1 MRIYSQDYQEFF
13 LLIQR
18 QRYPLNVSIRFLTPL
33 IFSLE
38 NMSQINYMNSKKKI
52 IFLKNIAMKKI
63 LLSFILISSFSFSQ
77 VSNYQGFMDFSYNDD
92 SGKIF
97 LEIDNL
103 DSEFLYINSLSRGV
117 GNNDL
122 GLDRGQLGNSRI
134 VYFTKRGNKILLIQP
149 NLKYISNSSN
159 ELENKAVEEAFARSV
174 LFGFEIIEKSE
185 NSYKVDLTP
194 FLISDAHGV
203 SQRLRYSN
211 AGSYNLNKSMS
222 AIDLVRTKAFPE
234 NIEFDVLLT
243 FTGNPSGNLVRSVTP
258 TPSNLTVNQHH
269 SFVKLPDN
277 NYAKR
282 KFDPRSGS
290 NPFIVYDYSTPIDE
304 KLEQRYIVRHRLNKK
319 NPNDEISEPV
329 EPIIYYI
336 DNGTPEPV
344 KTALI
349 EGGNW
354 WNQAFESAGYKDA
367 FRIEVLPENAD
378 PMDVRYNL
386 IQWIHRSTRGWSYGA
401 SIVDPRTGE
410 IIKGQVSLG
419 SLRVRQDYMILS
431 GLVDNPNTI
440 ENKSLIKKVS
450 LDRIRQ
456 LSAHEIGHTLGFA
469 HNYISSANNRSSV
482 MDYPHPKIELLDGN
496 ISINNA
502 YSENIGD
509 WDKVSVKY
517 AYMDFSNSEN
527 EDVELNKI
535 IEDAVDN
542 GLYFLSDSDSRPV
555 GSANPYSHLWDNGE
569 LPYIELNKLLKV
581 RDLALKN
588 LDMDNI
594 EDGESY
600 DRIEDIL
607 VPIYML
613 HRYQIEAAAKAI
625 GGVDYLYYVKNKNN
639 DKVKFVDSKLQNESL
654 ESLLNV
660 LKPNNLVL
668 PENLIEILSP
678 RSFRNPRTRENF
690 VSNTGVTFDYI
701 NASSS
706 IINHTLTF
714 LLNPERL
721 NRINQQNMFGEN
733 ILKLDNYLL
742 RISKSIFNIKKMNMY
757 EDSINKNT
765 ASLYLD
771 HLFMAFNNNKTNDL
785 SKSVILS
792 SIMNTMNKLSTNMND
807 YNSFL
812 LNKIQGF
819 IDNPSKYKSVN
830 KTKIPDGSPIGNFSC
845 DY

>member
-1 MRIYSQDYQEFF
+1 
-13 LLIQR
+13 
-18 QRYPLNVSIRFLTPL
+18 
-33 IFSLE
+33 
-38 NMSQINYMNSKKKI
+38 
-52 IFLKNIAMKKI
+52 MKKF
-63 LLSFILISSFSFSQ
+63 LLSFILISNFSFSQ
-77 VSNYQGFMDFSYNDD
+77 ETDYQGFMDFSYNDD
-92 SGKIF
+92 SGKII

-103 DSEFLYINSLSRGV
+103 DNEFLYINSLSRGV

-149 NLKYISNSSN
+149 NLRYISNSSN

-174 LFGFEIIEKSE
+174 LFGFEIVEKSTD
-185 NSYKVDLTP
+185 SYKIDLTP
-194 FLISDAHGV
+194 FLLNDAHGV
-203 SQRLRYSN
+203 SQRLRFSN
-211 AGSYNLNKSMS
+211 SGSYSLNKSMS
-222 AIDLVRTKAFPE
+222 AVDLERTKAFPN

-243 FTGNPSGNLVRSVTP
+243 FTGNPSGSLVRSVTP
-258 TPSNLTVNQHH
+258 TASNLTVNQHH
-269 SFVKLPDN
+269 SFVKLPDD
-277 NYAKR
+277 NYNKR

-304 KLEQRYIVRHRLNKK
+304 KLEQRFIVRHRLNKK
-319 NPNDEISEPV
+319 NPNDEMSEPV

-354 WNQAFESAGYKDA
+354 WNQAFESAGYKNA
-367 FRIEVLPENAD
+367 FRIEVLPEDAD

-431 GLVDNPNTI
+431 GLVDNPNDI
-440 ENKSLIKKVS
+440 QNKSLIKKTS

-482 MDYPHPKIELLDGN
+482 MDYPHPKIDLVDGK
-496 ISINNA
+496 ISIADA

-509 WDKVSVKY
+509 WDKVSVEY
-517 AYMDFSNSEN
+517 AYRDFPNTKNEN
-527 EDVELNKI
+527 NELDKI
-535 IEDAVDN
+535 INEAQKN
-542 GLYFLSDSDSRPV
+542 SLYFLSDSDSRPV
-555 GSANPYSHLWDNGE
+555 GSANPFSHLWDNGE
-569 LPYIELNKLLKV
+569 LPYKELNKLLKV

-588 LDMDNI
+588 IDLDNLV
-594 EDGESY
+594 DGEPY

-625 GGVDYLYYVKNKNN
+625 GGVDYLYFVKNNNN
-639 DKVKFVDSKLQNESL
+639 DKVKFVDSKLQRKSL
-654 ESLLNV
+654 ESLLSV
-660 LKPNNLVL
+660 LKPKNLVL
-668 PENLIEILSP
+668 PNNLIDILSP

-690 VSNTGVTFDYI
+690 VSNTGVAFDYI
-701 NASSS
+701 NTSSS
-706 IINHTLTF
+706 LINHTLTF
-714 LLNPERL
+714 LLNPERI
-721 NRINQQNMFGEN
+721 NRINQQNIFGDN
-733 ILKLDNYLL
+733 ILTLENYLAE
-742 RISKSIFNIKKMNMY
+742 ISKSIFDNKKLNTY
-757 EDSINKNT
+757 EESVNKNT
-765 ASLYLD
+765 SSLYLD
-771 HLFMAFNNNKTNDL
+771 HLFMAFNNSRTNDL
-785 SKSVILS
+785 SKSIILA
-792 SIMNTMNKLSTNMND
+792 SIMDTMNNLSTNPNN
-807 YNSFL
+807 YNRFL
-812 LNKIQGF
+812 INKIDGF
-819 IDNPSKYKSVN
+819 LSNPDQYKPIE

>member
-1 MRIYSQDYQEFF
+1 
-13 LLIQR
+13 
-18 QRYPLNVSIRFLTPL
+18 
-33 IFSLE
+33 
-38 NMSQINYMNSKKKI
+38 
-52 IFLKNIAMKKI
+52 MKKL
-63 LLSFILISSFSFSQ
+63 LLSIILVSSFSFSQ
-77 VSNYQGFMDFSYNDD
+77 ETDYEGFMNFSYNDD
-92 SGKIF
+92 SGKII
-97 LEIDNL
+97 LEIKNL
-103 DSEFLYINSLSRGV
+103 DSEFMYINSLSRGV

-122 GLDRGQLGNSRI
+122 GLDRGQLGNSRV

-149 NLKYISNSSN
+149 NLRYVSNSSN
-159 ELENKAVEEAFARSV
+159 YLENKAVEEAFARSV
-174 LFGFEIIEKSE
+174 LFGFDIIEKS
-185 NSYKVDLTP
+185 NDSYKIDITS

-203 SQRLRYSN
+203 SQRLKYSN
-211 AGSYNLNKSMS
+211 SGSYTLNKSMS
-222 AIDLVRTKAFPE
+222 AIDLDRTKAFPK

-258 TPSNLTVNQHH
+258 TASNLTVNQHH
-269 SFVKLPDN
+269 SFVELPDN
-277 NYAKR
+277 NYKKR

-304 KLEQRYIVRHRLNKK
+304 KLEQRFIVRHRLNKK
-319 NPNDEISEPV
+319 YPKQEISEPLD
-329 EPIIYYI
+329 PIVYYI

-367 FRIEVLPENAD
+367 FRIEVLPEDAD

-431 GLVDNPNTI
+431 GLIDNPNDI
-440 ENKSLIKKVS
+440 ENKALIKETS

-482 MDYPHPKIELLDGN
+482 MDYPHPKIDIIDGDIN
-496 ISINNA
+496 IDNA
-502 YSENIGD
+502 YSKNIGD
-509 WDKVSVKY
+509 WDKVTVRY
-517 AYMDFSNSEN
+517 AYTDFQEN
-527 EDVELNKI
+527 ENEEIKLNQI
-535 IEDAVDN
+535 IDEAVN
-542 GLYFLSDSDSRPV
+542 KGLYFLSDSDSRPV
-555 GSANPYSHLWDNGE
+555 GSANPFSHLWDNGE
-569 LPYIELNKLLKV
+569 FPYKELNKLLEV

-588 LDMDNI
+588 IDLENLI
-594 EDGESY
+594 DGEPY

-613 HRYQIEAAAKAI
+613 HRYQIESTAKAI
-625 GGVDYLYYVKNKNN
+625 GGVDYLYFVKNLNN
-639 DKVKFVDSKLQNESL
+639 DKVKFVNSKLQKESL

-660 LKPNNLVL
+660 LNPKNLVL
-668 PENLIEILSP
+668 PDNLIEILSP

-690 VSNTGVTFDYI
+690 ESNTGVTFDYI

-706 IINHTLTF
+706 VINHTLTF
-714 LLNPERL
+714 LINPERI
-721 NRINQQNMFGEN
+721 NRIYQQNMFGEN
-733 ILKLDNYLL
+733 ILKLEDYLSI
-742 RISKSIFNIKKMNMY
+742 ISNSIFSNKKMSLY
-757 EDSINKNT
+757 ESSINNNT
-765 ASLYLD
+765 SSLFLD
-771 HLFMAFNNNKTNDL
+771 HLFLAFNNSKTNDL
-785 SKSVILS
+785 SKSLILS
-792 SIMNTMNKLSTNMND
+792 SIVNTKEKLSSDLNN
-807 YNSFL
+807 YKSFL
-812 LNKIQGF
+812 VNKINGF
-819 IDNPSKYKSVN
+819 LDNPDKYKPIE

>member
-1 MRIYSQDYQEFF
+1 
-13 LLIQR
+13 
-18 QRYPLNVSIRFLTPL
+18 
-33 IFSLE
+33 
-38 NMSQINYMNSKKKI
+38 
-52 IFLKNIAMKKI
+52 MKKF
-63 LLSFILISSFSFSQ
+63 LLSFILISNFSFSQ
-77 VSNYQGFMDFSYNDD
+77 ETDYQGFMDFSYNDD
-92 SGKIF
+92 SGKII

-103 DSEFLYINSLSRGV
+103 DNEFLYINSLSRGV

-149 NLKYISNSSN
+149 NLRYISNSSN

-174 LFGFEIIEKSE
+174 LFGFEIVEKSTD
-185 NSYKVDLTP
+185 SYKIDLTP
-194 FLISDAHGV
+194 FLLNDAHGV
-203 SQRLRYSN
+203 SQRLRFSN
-211 AGSYNLNKSMS
+211 SGSYSLNKSMS
-222 AIDLVRTKAFPE
+222 AVDLERTKAFPN

-243 FTGNPSGNLVRSVTP
+243 FTGNPSGSLVRSVTP
-258 TPSNLTVNQHH
+258 TASNLTVNQHH
-269 SFVKLPDN
+269 SFVKLPDD
-277 NYAKR
+277 NYNKR

-304 KLEQRYIVRHRLNKK
+304 KLEQRFIVRHRLNKK
-319 NPNDEISEPV
+319 NPNDEMSEPV

-354 WNQAFESAGYKDA
+354 WNQAFESAGYKNA
-367 FRIEVLPENAD
+367 FRIEVLPEDAD

-431 GLVDNPNTI
+431 GLVDNPNDI
-440 ENKSLIKKVS
+440 QNKSLIKKTS

-482 MDYPHPKIELLDGN
+482 MDYPHPKIDLVDGK
-496 ISINNA
+496 ISIADA

-509 WDKVSVKY
+509 WDKVSVEY
-517 AYMDFSNSEN
+517 AYRDFPNTKNEN
-527 EDVELNKI
+527 NELDKI
-535 IEDAVDN
+535 INEAQKN
-542 GLYFLSDSDSRPV
+542 SLYFLSDSDSRPV
-555 GSANPYSHLWDNGE
+555 GSANPFSHLWDNGE
-569 LPYIELNKLLKV
+569 LPYKELNKLLKV

-588 LDMDNI
+588 IDLDNLV
-594 EDGESY
+594 DGEPY

-625 GGVDYLYYVKNKNN
+625 GGVDYLYFVKNNNN
-639 DKVKFVDSKLQNESL
+639 DKVKFVDSKLQRKSL
-654 ESLLNV
+654 ESLLSV
-660 LKPNNLVL
+660 LKPKNLVL
-668 PENLIEILSP
+668 PNNLFDILSP

-690 VSNTGVTFDYI
+690 VSNTGVAFDYI
-701 NASSS
+701 NTSSS
-706 IINHTLTF
+706 LINHTLTF
-714 LLNPERL
+714 LLNPERI
-721 NRINQQNMFGEN
+721 NRINQQNIFGDN
-733 ILKLDNYLL
+733 ILTLENYLAE
-742 RISKSIFNIKKMNMY
+742 ISKSIFDNKKLNTY
-757 EDSINKNT
+757 EESVNKNT
-765 ASLYLD
+765 SSLYLD
-771 HLFMAFNNNKTNDL
+771 HLFMAFNNSRTNDL
-785 SKSVILS
+785 SKSIILA
-792 SIMNTMNKLSTNMND
+792 SIMDTMNNLSTNPNN
-807 YNSFL
+807 YNRFL
-812 LNKIQGF
+812 INKIDGF
-819 IDNPSKYKSVN
+819 LNNPDQYKPIE

>member
-1 MRIYSQDYQEFF
+1 
-13 LLIQR
+13 
-18 QRYPLNVSIRFLTPL
+18 
-33 IFSLE
+33 
-38 NMSQINYMNSKKKI
+38 
-52 IFLKNIAMKKI
+52 MKKL
-63 LLSFILISSFSFSQ
+63 LLSIILVSSFSFSQ
-77 VSNYQGFMDFSYNDD
+77 ETDYEGFMNFSYNDD
-92 SGKIF
+92 SGKII
-97 LEIDNL
+97 LEIKNL
-103 DSEFLYINSLSRGV
+103 DSEFMYINSLSRGV

-122 GLDRGQLGNSRI
+122 GLDRGQLGNSRV

-149 NLKYISNSSN
+149 NLRYVSNSSN
-159 ELENKAVEEAFARSV
+159 YLENKAVEEAFARSV
-174 LFGFEIIEKSE
+174 LFGFDIIEKS
-185 NSYKVDLTP
+185 NDSYKIDITS

-203 SQRLRYSN
+203 SQRLKYSN
-211 AGSYNLNKSMS
+211 SGSYTLNKSMS
-222 AIDLVRTKAFPE
+222 AIDLDRTKAFPK

-258 TPSNLTVNQHH
+258 TASNLTVNQHH
-269 SFVKLPDN
+269 SFVELPDN
-277 NYAKR
+277 NYKKR

-304 KLEQRYIVRHRLNKK
+304 KLEQRFIVRHRLNKK
-319 NPNDEISEPV
+319 YPKQEISEPLD
-329 EPIIYYI
+329 PIVYYI

-367 FRIEVLPENAD
+367 FRIEVLPEDAD

-431 GLVDNPNTI
+431 GLIDNPNDI
-440 ENKSLIKKVS
+440 ENKALIKETS

-482 MDYPHPKIELLDGN
+482 MDYPHPKIDIIDGDIN
-496 ISINNA
+496 IDNA
-502 YSENIGD
+502 YSKNIGD
-509 WDKVSVKY
+509 WDKVTVRY
-517 AYMDFSNSEN
+517 AYTDFQEN
-527 EDVELNKI
+527 ENEEIKLNQI
-535 IEDAVDN
+535 IEEAVN
-542 GLYFLSDSDSRPV
+542 KGLYFLSDSDSRPV
-555 GSANPYSHLWDNGE
+555 GSANPFSHLWDNGE
-569 LPYIELNKLLKV
+569 FPYKELNKLLEV

-588 LDMDNI
+588 IDLENLI
-594 EDGESY
+594 DGEPY

-613 HRYQIEAAAKAI
+613 HRYQIESTAKAI
-625 GGVDYLYYVKNKNN
+625 GGVDYLYFVKNLNN
-639 DKVKFVDSKLQNESL
+639 DKVKFVNSKLQKESL

-660 LKPNNLVL
+660 LNPKNLVL
-668 PENLIEILSP
+668 PDNLIEILSP

-690 VSNTGVTFDYI
+690 ESNTGVTFDYI

-706 IINHTLTF
+706 VINHTLTF
-714 LLNPERL
+714 LINPERI
-721 NRINQQNMFGEN
+721 NRIYQQNMFGEN
-733 ILKLDNYLL
+733 ILKLEDYLSI
-742 RISKSIFNIKKMNMY
+742 ISNSIFSNKKMSLY
-757 EDSINKNT
+757 ESSINNNT
-765 ASLYLD
+765 SSLFLD
-771 HLFMAFNNNKTNDL
+771 HLFLAFNNSKTNDL
-785 SKSVILS
+785 SKSLILS
-792 SIMNTMNKLSTNMND
+792 SILNTKETLSSNLND
-807 YNSFL
+807 YNAFL
-812 LNKIQGF
+812 VNKINGF
-819 IDNPSKYKSVN
+819 LNNPDKYKPIE
-830 KTKIPDGSPIGNFSC
+830 KTKIPDGSPIGDFSC

>member
-1 MRIYSQDYQEFF
+1 
-13 LLIQR
+13 
-18 QRYPLNVSIRFLTPL
+18 
-33 IFSLE
+33 
-38 NMSQINYMNSKKKI
+38 
-52 IFLKNIAMKKI
+52 MKKF
-63 LLSFILISSFSFSQ
+63 LLSFVLLSNFSFSQ
-77 VSNYQGFMDFSYNDD
+77 ETNYQGFMDFSYNDD
-92 SGKIF
+92 SGKII

-103 DSEFLYINSLSRGV
+103 DNEFLYINSLSRGV

-174 LFGFEIIEKSE
+174 LFGFEIVEKSTD
-185 NSYKVDLTP
+185 SYKIDLTP
-194 FLISDAHGV
+194 FLLNDAHGV
-203 SQRLRYSN
+203 SQRLRFSN
-211 AGSYNLNKSMS
+211 SGSYSLNKSMS
-222 AIDLVRTKAFPE
+222 AVDLERTKAFPD

-243 FTGNPSGNLVRSVTP
+243 FTGNPSGSLVRSVTP
-258 TPSNLTVNQHH
+258 TASNLTVNQHH
-269 SFVKLPDN
+269 SFVKLPDD
-277 NYAKR
+277 NYNKR

-290 NPFIVYDYSTPIDE
+290 NPFIVYDYSSPIDE
-304 KLEQRYIVRHRLNKK
+304 KLEQRFIVRHRLNKK
-319 NPNDEISEPV
+319 NPNDEMSEPV
-329 EPIIYYI
+329 DPIIYYI

-354 WNQAFESAGYKDA
+354 WNQAFESAGYKNA
-367 FRIEVLPENAD
+367 FRIEVLPEDAD

-431 GLVDNPNTI
+431 GLVDNPNDI
-440 ENKSLIKKVS
+440 QNKSLIKKTS

-469 HNYISSANNRSSV
+469 HNYISSANDRSSV
-482 MDYPHPKIELLDGN
+482 MDYPHPKIDLVDGK
-496 ISINNA
+496 ISIADA

-509 WDKVSVKY
+509 WDKVSVEY
-517 AYMDFSNSEN
+517 AYRDFPNTKNEN
-527 EDVELNKI
+527 NELDKI
-535 IEDAVDN
+535 INEAQKN
-542 GLYFLSDSDSRPV
+542 SLYFLSDSDSRPV
-555 GSANPYSHLWDNGE
+555 GSANPFSHLWDNGE
-569 LPYIELNKLLKV
+569 LPYKELNKLLKV

-588 LDMDNI
+588 IDLDNLI
-594 EDGESY
+594 DGEPY

-625 GGVDYLYYVKNKNN
+625 GGVDYLYFVKNNNN
-639 DKVKFVDSKLQNESL
+639 DKVKFVDSKLQKKSL

-660 LKPNNLVL
+660 LKPENLVL
-668 PENLIEILSP
+668 PNNLIDILSP

-701 NASSS
+701 NTSSS
-706 IINHTLTF
+706 LINHTFTF
-714 LLNPERL
+714 LLNPERI
-721 NRINQQNMFGEN
+721 NRINQQNIFGDD
-733 ILKLDNYLL
+733 ILTLENYLAE
-742 RISKSIFNIKKMNMY
+742 ISKSIFDNKKLNTY
-757 EDSINKNT
+757 EESVNKNT
-765 ASLYLD
+765 SSLYLD
-771 HLFMAFNNNKTNDL
+771 HLFMAFNNSRTNDL
-785 SKSVILS
+785 SKSIILA
-792 SIMNTMNKLSTNMND
+792 SIMDTMNNLSTNPNN
-807 YNSFL
+807 YNRFL
-812 LNKIQGF
+812 INKINGF
-819 IDNPSKYKSVN
+819 LSNPDQYKPIV

>member
-1 MRIYSQDYQEFF
+1 
-13 LLIQR
+13 
-18 QRYPLNVSIRFLTPL
+18 
-33 IFSLE
+33 
-38 NMSQINYMNSKKKI
+38 
-52 IFLKNIAMKKI
+52 MKKF

-77 VSNYQGFMDFSYNDD
+77 KTDYQGFMDFSYNDD
-92 SGKIF
+92 SGKII

-103 DSEFLYINSLSRGV
+103 DNEFLYINSLSRGV

-174 LFGFEIIEKSE
+174 LFGFEIVEKSTD
-185 NSYKVDLTP
+185 SYKIDLTP
-194 FLISDAHGV
+194 FLLNDAHGV
-203 SQRLRYSN
+203 SQRLRFSN
-211 AGSYNLNKSMS
+211 SGSYSLNKSMS
-222 AIDLVRTKAFPE
+222 AVDLKRTKAFPD

-243 FTGNPSGNLVRSVTP
+243 FTGNPSGSLVRSVTP

-269 SFVKLPDN
+269 SFVKLPDD
-277 NYAKR
+277 NYNKR

-290 NPFIVYDYSTPIDE
+290 NPFIVYDYSSPIDE
-304 KLEQRYIVRHRLNKK
+304 KLEQRFIVRHRLNKK
-319 NPNDEISEPV
+319 NPNDEMSEPV

-354 WNQAFESAGYKDA
+354 WNQAFESAGYKNA
-367 FRIEVLPENAD
+367 FRIEVLPEDAD

-431 GLVDNPNTI
+431 GLVDNPNDI
-440 ENKSLIKKVS
+440 QNKSLIKKTS

-469 HNYISSANNRSSV
+469 HNYISSANDRSSV
-482 MDYPHPKIELLDGN
+482 MDYPHPKIDLVDGK
-496 ISINNA
+496 ISISDA

-509 WDKVSVKY
+509 WDKVSVEY
-517 AYMDFSNSEN
+517 AYRDFPNTKNEN
-527 EDVELNKI
+527 NELDKI
-535 IEDAVDN
+535 INDAQKN

-555 GSANPYSHLWDNGE
+555 GSANPFSHLWDNGE
-569 LPYIELNKLLKV
+569 LPFKELNKLLKV

-588 LDMDNI
+588 IDLDNLI
-594 EDGESY
+594 DGEPY

-625 GGVDYLYYVKNKNN
+625 GGVDYLYFVKNNNN
-639 DKVKFVDSKLQNESL
+639 DKVKFVDSKLQKKSL

-660 LKPNNLVL
+660 LKPENLVL
-668 PENLIEILSP
+668 PNNLIDILSP

-701 NASSS
+701 NISSS
-706 IINHTLTF
+706 LINHTFTF
-714 LLNPERL
+714 LLNPERI
-721 NRINQQNMFGEN
+721 NRINQQNIFGDD
-733 ILKLDNYLL
+733 ILTLENYLVE
-742 RISKSIFNIKKMNMY
+742 ITKSIFDNKKLNTY
-757 EDSINKNT
+757 EESVNKNT
-765 ASLYLD
+765 SSLYLD
-771 HLFMAFNNNKTNDL
+771 HLFMAFNNSSTNDL
-785 SKSVILS
+785 SKSIILA
-792 SIMNTMNKLSTNMND
+792 SIMDTMKNLSTNPNN
-807 YNSFL
+807 YNRFL
-812 LNKIQGF
+812 INKINGF
-819 IDNPSKYKSVN
+819 LSNPDQYKPIV

>member
-1 MRIYSQDYQEFF
+1 
-13 LLIQR
+13 
-18 QRYPLNVSIRFLTPL
+18 
-33 IFSLE
+33 
-38 NMSQINYMNSKKKI
+38 
-52 IFLKNIAMKKI
+52 MKKL
-63 LLSFILISSFSFSQ
+63 LLSIILVSSFSFSQ
-77 VSNYQGFMDFSYNDD
+77 ETDYEGFMNFSYNDD
-92 SGKIF
+92 SGKII
-97 LEIDNL
+97 LEIKNL
-103 DSEFLYINSLSRGV
+103 DSEFMYINSLSRGV

-122 GLDRGQLGNSRI
+122 GLDRGQLGNSRV

-149 NLKYISNSSN
+149 NLRYVSNSSN
-159 ELENKAVEEAFARSV
+159 YLENKAVEEAFARSV
-174 LFGFEIIEKSE
+174 LFGFDIIEKS
-185 NSYKVDLTP
+185 NDSYKIDITS

-203 SQRLRYSN
+203 SQRLKYSN
-211 AGSYNLNKSMS
+211 SGSYTLNKSMS
-222 AIDLVRTKAFPE
+222 AIDLDRTKAFPK

-243 FTGNPSGNLVRSVTP
+243 FTGIPSGNLVRSVTP
-258 TPSNLTVNQHH
+258 TASNLTVNQHH
-269 SFVKLPDN
+269 SFVELPDN
-277 NYAKR
+277 NYKKR

-304 KLEQRYIVRHRLNKK
+304 KLEQRFIVRHRLNKK
-319 NPNDEISEPV
+319 FPKQEISEPV
-329 EPIIYYI
+329 DPIVYYI

-367 FRIEVLPENAD
+367 FRIEVLPEDAD

-431 GLVDNPNTI
+431 GLIDNPNDI
-440 ENKSLIKKVS
+440 ENKALIKETS

-482 MDYPHPKIELLDGN
+482 MDYPHPKIDIIDGDIN
-496 ISINNA
+496 IDNA
-502 YSENIGD
+502 YSKNIGD
-509 WDKVSVKY
+509 WDKVTVRY
-517 AYMDFSNSEN
+517 AYTDFQEN
-527 EDVELNKI
+527 ENEEIKLNQI
-535 IEDAVDN
+535 IEEAVN
-542 GLYFLSDSDSRPV
+542 KGLYFLSDSDSRPV
-555 GSANPYSHLWDNGE
+555 GSANPFSHLWDNGE
-569 LPYIELNKLLKV
+569 FPYKELNKLLKV

-588 LDMDNI
+588 IDLENLI
-594 EDGESY
+594 DGEPY

-613 HRYQIEAAAKAI
+613 HRYQIESTAKAI
-625 GGVDYLYYVKNKNN
+625 GGVDYLYFVKNLNN
-639 DKVKFVDSKLQNESL
+639 DKVKFVNSKLQKESL

-660 LKPNNLVL
+660 LNPKNLVL
-668 PENLIEILSP
+668 PDNLIEILSP

-690 VSNTGVTFDYI
+690 ESNTGVTFDYI

-706 IINHTLTF
+706 VINHTLTF
-714 LLNPERL
+714 LINPERI
-721 NRINQQNMFGEN
+721 NRIYQQNMFGEN
-733 ILKLDNYLL
+733 ILKLEDYLTI
-742 RISKSIFNIKKMNMY
+742 ISNSIFSNKKMSLY
-757 EDSINKNT
+757 ESSINNNT
-765 ASLYLD
+765 SSLFLD
-771 HLFMAFNNNKTNDL
+771 HLFLAFNNSKTNDL
-785 SKSVILS
+785 SKSLILS
-792 SIMNTMNKLSTNMND
+792 SILNTKEKLSSDLNN
-807 YNSFL
+807 YNAFL
-812 LNKIQGF
+812 VNKINGF
-819 IDNPSKYKSVN
+819 LDNPDKYKPIE

>member
-1 MRIYSQDYQEFF
+1 
-13 LLIQR
+13 
-18 QRYPLNVSIRFLTPL
+18 
-33 IFSLE
+33 
-38 NMSQINYMNSKKKI
+38 
-52 IFLKNIAMKKI
+52 MKKF
-63 LLSFILISSFSFSQ
+63 LLSFILISNFSFSQ
-77 VSNYQGFMDFSYNDD
+77 ETDYQGFMDFSYNDD
-92 SGKIF
+92 SGKII

-103 DSEFLYINSLSRGV
+103 DNEFLYINSLSRGV

-149 NLKYISNSSN
+149 NLRYISNSSN

-174 LFGFEIIEKSE
+174 LFGFDIVEKSTD
-185 NSYKVDLTP
+185 SYKIDLTP
-194 FLISDAHGV
+194 FLLNDAHGV
-203 SQRLRYSN
+203 SQRLRFSN
-211 AGSYNLNKSMS
+211 SGSYSLNKSMS
-222 AIDLVRTKAFPE
+222 AVDLERTKAFPD

-243 FTGNPSGNLVRSVTP
+243 FTGNPSGSLVRSVTP
-258 TPSNLTVNQHH
+258 TASNLTVNQHH
-269 SFVKLPDN
+269 SFVKLPDD
-277 NYAKR
+277 NYNKR

-304 KLEQRYIVRHRLNKK
+304 KLEQRFIVRHRLNKK
-319 NPNDEISEPV
+319 YPNDEMSEPV

-354 WNQAFESAGYKDA
+354 WNQAFESAGYKNA
-367 FRIEVLPENAD
+367 FRIEVLPEDAD

-431 GLVDNPNTI
+431 GLVDNPNDI
-440 ENKSLIKKVS
+440 QNKSLIKKTS

-469 HNYISSANNRSSV
+469 HNYISSANDRSSV
-482 MDYPHPKIELLDGN
+482 MDYPHPKIDLVDGK
-496 ISINNA
+496 ISIADA
-502 YSENIGD
+502 YAENIGD
-509 WDKVSVKY
+509 WDKVSVEY
-517 AYMDFSNSEN
+517 AYSDFPKTKNEN
-527 EDVELNKI
+527 NELDKI
-535 IEDAVDN
+535 INEAQKN

-555 GSANPYSHLWDNGE
+555 GSANPFSHLWDNGE
-569 LPYIELNKLLKV
+569 LPYKELNKLLKV

-588 LDMDNI
+588 IDLDNLI
-594 EDGESY
+594 DGEPY

-625 GGVDYLYYVKNKNN
+625 GGVDYLYFVKNNNN
-639 DKVKFVDSKLQNESL
+639 DKVKFVDSKLQRKSL
-654 ESLLNV
+654 ESLLSV
-660 LKPNNLVL
+660 LKPKNLVL
-668 PENLIEILSP
+668 PNNLFDILSP

-690 VSNTGVTFDYI
+690 VSNTGVAFDYI
-701 NASSS
+701 NTSSS
-706 IINHTLTF
+706 LINHTLTF
-714 LLNPERL
+714 LLNPERI
-721 NRINQQNMFGEN
+721 NRINQQNIFGDD
-733 ILKLDNYLL
+733 ILTLENYLAE
-742 RISKSIFNIKKMNMY
+742 ISKSIFDNKKLNTY
-757 EDSINKNT
+757 EESVNKNT
-765 ASLYLD
+765 SSLYLD
-771 HLFMAFNNNKTNDL
+771 HLFMAFNNSRTNDL
-785 SKSVILS
+785 SKSIILA
-792 SIMNTMNKLSTNMND
+792 SIMDTMNNLSTNPNN
-807 YNSFL
+807 YNRFL
-812 LNKIQGF
+812 INKIDGF
-819 IDNPSKYKSVN
+819 LSNPDQYKPIE

>member
-1 MRIYSQDYQEFF
+1 
-13 LLIQR
+13 
-18 QRYPLNVSIRFLTPL
+18 
-33 IFSLE
+33 
-38 NMSQINYMNSKKKI
+38 
-52 IFLKNIAMKKI
+52 MKKF

-77 VSNYQGFMDFSYNDD
+77 KTDYQGFMDFSYNDD
-92 SGKIF
+92 SGKII

-103 DSEFLYINSLSRGV
+103 DNEFLYINSLSRGV

-174 LFGFEIIEKSE
+174 LFGFEIVEKSTD
-185 NSYKVDLTP
+185 SYKIDLTP
-194 FLISDAHGV
+194 FLLNDAHGV
-203 SQRLRYSN
+203 SQRLRFSN
-211 AGSYNLNKSMS
+211 SGSYSLNKSMS
-222 AIDLVRTKAFPE
+222 AVDLKRTKAFPD

-243 FTGNPSGNLVRSVTP
+243 FTGNPSGSLVRSVTP

-269 SFVKLPDN
+269 SFVKLPDD
-277 NYAKR
+277 NYNKR

-290 NPFIVYDYSTPIDE
+290 NPFIVYDYSSPIDE
-304 KLEQRYIVRHRLNKK
+304 KLEQRFIVRHRLNKK
-319 NPNDEISEPV
+319 NPNDEMSEPV

-354 WNQAFESAGYKDA
+354 WNQAFESAGYKNA
-367 FRIEVLPENAD
+367 FRIEVLPEDAD

-431 GLVDNPNTI
+431 GLVDNPNDI
-440 ENKSLIKKVS
+440 QNKSLIKKTS

-469 HNYISSANNRSSV
+469 HNYISSANDRSSV
-482 MDYPHPKIELLDGN
+482 MDYPHPKIDLVDGK
-496 ISINNA
+496 ISISDA

-509 WDKVSVKY
+509 WDKVSVEY
-517 AYMDFSNSEN
+517 AYRDFPNTKNEN
-527 EDVELNKI
+527 NELDKI
-535 IEDAVDN
+535 INDAQKN

-555 GSANPYSHLWDNGE
+555 GSANPFSHLWDNGE
-569 LPYIELNKLLKV
+569 LPFKELNKLLKV

-588 LDMDNI
+588 IDLDNLI
-594 EDGESY
+594 DGEPY

-625 GGVDYLYYVKNKNN
+625 GGVDYLYFVKNNNN
-639 DKVKFVDSKLQNESL
+639 DKVKFVDSKLQKKSL

-660 LKPNNLVL
+660 LKPVNLVL
-668 PENLIEILSP
+668 PNNLIDILSP

-701 NASSS
+701 NISSS
-706 IINHTLTF
+706 LINHTFTF
-714 LLNPERL
+714 LLNPERI
-721 NRINQQNMFGEN
+721 NRINQQNIFGDD
-733 ILKLDNYLL
+733 ILTLENYLVE
-742 RISKSIFNIKKMNMY
+742 ITKSIFDNKKLNTY
-757 EDSINKNT
+757 EESVNKNT
-765 ASLYLD
+765 SSLYLD
-771 HLFMAFNNNKTNDL
+771 HLFMAFNNSSTNDL
-785 SKSVILS
+785 SKSIILA
-792 SIMNTMNKLSTNMND
+792 SIMDTMKNLSTNPNN
-807 YNSFL
+807 YNRFL
-812 LNKIQGF
+812 INKINGF
-819 IDNPSKYKSVN
+819 LSNPDQYKPIV

>member
-1 MRIYSQDYQEFF
+1 
-13 LLIQR
+13 
-18 QRYPLNVSIRFLTPL
+18 
-33 IFSLE
+33 
-38 NMSQINYMNSKKKI
+38 MN
-52 IFLKNIAMKKI
+52 
-63 LLSFILISSFSFSQ
+63 
-77 VSNYQGFMDFSYNDD
+77 FSYNND
-92 SGKIF
+92 SGKII
-97 LEIDNL
+97 LEINKL
-103 DSEFLYINSLSRGV
+103 DSEFMYINSLSRGV

-122 GLDRGQLGNSRI
+122 GLDRGQLGDSRV

-149 NLKYISNSSN
+149 NLRYVSNSSN
-159 ELENKAVEEAFARSV
+159 YLENKAVKEAFARSV
-174 LFGFEIIEKSE
+174 LFGFDIIEKTKD
-185 NSYKVDLTP
+185 SYKIDITS
-194 FLISDAHGV
+194 FLIRDAHGV

-211 AGSYNLNKSMS
+211 SGSYTLNKSMS
-222 AIDLVRTKAFPE
+222 AIDLDRTKAFPK

-258 TPSNLTVNQHH
+258 TASNLTVNQHH
-269 SFVKLPDN
+269 SFVELPDN
-277 NYAKR
+277 NYKKR

-290 NPFIVYDYSTPIDE
+290 NPFIVYDYSTPIDD
-304 KLEQRYIVRHRLNKK
+304 KLEQRFIVRHRLNKK
-319 NPNDEISEPV
+319 YPKQEISEPV
-329 EPIIYYI
+329 EPIVYYI

-344 KTALI
+344 KSALI

-367 FRIEVLPENAD
+367 FRIEVLPEDAD

-431 GLVDNPNTI
+431 GLIDNPNDI
-440 ENKSLIKKVS
+440 ENKSLIKKTS

-482 MDYPHPKIELLDGN
+482 MDYPHPKIDIVNGN
-496 ISINNA
+496 INIDNA
-502 YSENIGD
+502 YSKNIGD
-509 WDKVSVKY
+509 WDKVSVRY
-517 AYMDFSNSEN
+517 AYTDFQENEN
-527 EDVELNKI
+527 EDVKLNDI
-535 IEDAVDN
+535 IEEAVN
-542 GLYFLSDSDSRPV
+542 KGLYFLSDSDSRPV
-555 GSANPYSHLWDNGE
+555 GSANPFSHLWDNGE
-569 LPYIELNKLLKV
+569 FPYIELDKLLKV

-588 LDMDNI
+588 IDLDNLV
-594 EDGESY
+594 DGEPY

-613 HRYQIEAAAKAI
+613 HRYQIESAAKAI
-625 GGVDYLYYVKNKNN
+625 GGVDYLYFVKNKNN
-639 DKVKFVDSKLQNESL
+639 DKVKFVDSKLQKESL
-654 ESLLNV
+654 KSLLNV
-660 LKPNNLVL
+660 LNPKNLVL
-668 PENLIEILSP
+668 PTNLIQILSP

-690 VSNTGVTFDYI
+690 ESNTGVTFDYI

-714 LLNPERL
+714 LMNPERI
-721 NRINQQNMFGEN
+721 NRIYQQNMFGEN
-733 ILKLDNYLL
+733 ILMLDDYLTI
-742 RISKSIFNIKKMNMY
+742 ISNSIFSNKRMSPY
-757 EDSINKNT
+757 ESSINKNT
-765 ASLYLD
+765 SSLFLD
-771 HLFMAFNNNKTNDL
+771 HLFLTFNNSNTNDL

-792 SIMNTMNKLSTNMND
+792 SIMNTKEKLSSNLND
-807 YNSFL
+807 YNRFL
-812 LNKIQGF
+812 VNKINGF
-819 IDNPSKYKSVN
+819 IDNPDKYIPVE

>member
-1 MRIYSQDYQEFF
+1 
-13 LLIQR
+13 
-18 QRYPLNVSIRFLTPL
+18 
-33 IFSLE
+33 
-38 NMSQINYMNSKKKI
+38 
-52 IFLKNIAMKKI
+52 MKKF
-63 LLSFILISSFSFSQ
+63 LLSFILISNFSFSQ
-77 VSNYQGFMDFSYNDD
+77 ETDYQGFMDFSYNDD
-92 SGKIF
+92 SGKII

-103 DSEFLYINSLSRGV
+103 DNEFLYINSLSRGV

-149 NLKYISNSSN
+149 NLRYISNSSN

-174 LFGFEIIEKSE
+174 LFGFDIVEKSTD
-185 NSYKVDLTP
+185 SYKIDLTP
-194 FLISDAHGV
+194 FLLNDAHGV
-203 SQRLRYSN
+203 SQRLRFSN
-211 AGSYNLNKSMS
+211 SGSYSLNKSMS
-222 AIDLVRTKAFPE
+222 AVDLERTKAFPD

-243 FTGNPSGNLVRSVTP
+243 FTGNPSGSLVRSVTP
-258 TPSNLTVNQHH
+258 TASNLTVNQHH
-269 SFVKLPDN
+269 SFVKLPDD
-277 NYAKR
+277 NYNKR

-304 KLEQRYIVRHRLNKK
+304 KLEQRFIVRHRLNKK
-319 NPNDEISEPV
+319 NPNDEMSEPV

-354 WNQAFESAGYKDA
+354 WNQAFESAGYKNA
-367 FRIEVLPENAD
+367 FRIEVLPEDAD

-431 GLVDNPNTI
+431 GLVDNPNDI
-440 ENKSLIKKVS
+440 QNKSLIKKTS

-469 HNYISSANNRSSV
+469 HNYISSANDRSSV
-482 MDYPHPKIELLDGN
+482 MDYPHPKIDLVDGK
-496 ISINNA
+496 ISIADA
-502 YSENIGD
+502 YAENIGD
-509 WDKVSVKY
+509 WDKVSVEY
-517 AYMDFSNSEN
+517 AYSDFPKTKNEN
-527 EDVELNKI
+527 NELDKI
-535 IEDAVDN
+535 INEAQKN

-555 GSANPYSHLWDNGE
+555 GSANPFSHLWDNGE
-569 LPYIELNKLLKV
+569 LPYKELNKLLKV

-588 LDMDNI
+588 IDLDNLI
-594 EDGESY
+594 DGEPY

-625 GGVDYLYYVKNKNN
+625 GGVDYLYFVKNNNN
-639 DKVKFVDSKLQNESL
+639 DKVKFVDSKIQRKSL
-654 ESLLNV
+654 ESLLSV
-660 LKPNNLVL
+660 LKPKNLVL
-668 PENLIEILSP
+668 PNNLFDILSP

-701 NASSS
+701 NISSS
-706 IINHTLTF
+706 LINHTLTF
-714 LLNPERL
+714 LLNPERI
-721 NRINQQNMFGEN
+721 NRINQQNIFGDD
-733 ILKLDNYLL
+733 ILTLENYLAE
-742 RISKSIFNIKKMNMY
+742 ISKSIFDNKKLNTY
-757 EDSINKNT
+757 EESVNKNT
-765 ASLYLD
+765 SSLYLD
-771 HLFMAFNNNKTNDL
+771 HLFMAFNNSRTNDL
-785 SKSVILS
+785 SKSIILA
-792 SIMNTMNKLSTNMND
+792 SIMDTMSNLSTNPNN
-807 YNSFL
+807 YNRFL
-812 LNKIQGF
+812 INKIDGF
-819 IDNPSKYKSVN
+819 LSNPDQYKPIE

>member
-1 MRIYSQDYQEFF
+1 
-13 LLIQR
+13 
-18 QRYPLNVSIRFLTPL
+18 
-33 IFSLE
+33 
-38 NMSQINYMNSKKKI
+38 
-52 IFLKNIAMKKI
+52 MKKF
-63 LLSFILISSFSFSQ
+63 LLSFILVSYFSFSQ
-77 VSNYQGFMDFSYNDD
+77 ETDYQGFMDFSYNDD
-92 SGKIF
+92 SGKII

-103 DSEFLYINSLSRGV
+103 DNEFLYINSLSRGV

-149 NLKYISNSSN
+149 NLRYISNSSN

-174 LFGFEIIEKSE
+174 LFGFEIVEKS
-185 NSYKVDLTP
+185 NDSYKIDLTP
-194 FLISDAHGV
+194 FLLNDAHGV
-203 SQRLRYSN
+203 SQRLRFSN
-211 AGSYNLNKSMS
+211 SGSYSLNKSMS
-222 AIDLVRTKAFPE
+222 AIDLDRTKAFPK

-258 TPSNLTVNQHH
+258 TASNLTVNQHH
-269 SFVKLPDN
+269 SFVKLPDD
-277 NYAKR
+277 NYNKR

-290 NPFIVYDYSTPIDE
+290 NPFIVFDYSTPIDE
-304 KLEQRYIVRHRLNKK
+304 KLEQRFIVRHRLNKK
-319 NPNDEISEPV
+319 NPNDEMSEPV

-354 WNQAFESAGYKDA
+354 WNQAFESAGYKNA
-367 FRIEVLPENAD
+367 FRIEVLPEDAD

-431 GLVDNPNTI
+431 GLVDNPNDI
-440 ENKSLIKKVS
+440 QNKSMIKKTS

-482 MDYPHPKIELLDGN
+482 MDYPHPKIDLVDGK
-496 ISINNA
+496 ISIADA

-509 WDKVSVKY
+509 WDKVSVEY
-517 AYMDFSNSEN
+517 AYRDFPNTKNEN
-527 EDVELNKI
+527 HELDKI
-535 IEDAVDN
+535 INEAEKN

-555 GSANPYSHLWDNGE
+555 GSANPFSHLWDNGE
-569 LPYIELNKLLKV
+569 LPYKELNKLLKV

-588 LDMDNI
+588 IDLDNLV
-594 EDGESY
+594 DGEPY

-613 HRYQIEAAAKAI
+613 HRYQIEASAKAI
-625 GGVDYLYYVKNKNN
+625 GGVDYLYFVKNKNN
-639 DKVKFVDSKLQNESL
+639 DKVKFVDSKLQRKSL

-660 LKPNNLVL
+660 LKPKNLVL
-668 PENLIEILSP
+668 PNNLIDILSP

-701 NASSS
+701 NTSSS
-706 IINHTLTF
+706 LINHTLTF
-714 LLNPERL
+714 LLNAERI
-721 NRINQQNMFGEN
+721 NRINQQNIFGDD
-733 ILKLDNYLL
+733 ILTLEDYLAE
-742 RISKSIFNIKKMNMY
+742 ISKSIFDNKKLSTY
-757 EDSINKNT
+757 EESVNKNT
-765 ASLYLD
+765 SSLYLD
-771 HLFMAFNNNKTNDL
+771 HLFMAFNNSRTNDL
-785 SKSVILS
+785 SKSIILA
-792 SIMNTMNKLSTNMND
+792 SIMDIMNNLSTKSNN
-807 YNSFL
+807 YNRFL
-812 LNKIQGF
+812 INKIDGF
-819 IDNPSKYKSVN
+819 LINPDKYKPIE

>member
-1 MRIYSQDYQEFF
+1 
-13 LLIQR
+13 
-18 QRYPLNVSIRFLTPL
+18 
-33 IFSLE
+33 
-38 NMSQINYMNSKKKI
+38 
-52 IFLKNIAMKKI
+52 MKKL
-63 LLSFILISSFSFSQ
+63 LLSIILVSSFSFSQ
-77 VSNYQGFMDFSYNDD
+77 ETDYEGFMNFSYNND
-92 SGKIF
+92 SGKII
-97 LEIDNL
+97 LEINKL
-103 DSEFLYINSLSRGV
+103 DSEFMYINSLSRGV

-134 VYFTKRGNKILLIQP
+134 VYFTRRGNKILLIQP
-149 NLKYISNSSN
+149 NLRYVSNSSN
-159 ELENKAVEEAFARSV
+159 YLENKAVKEAFARSV
-174 LFGFEIIEKSE
+174 LFGFDIIEKTKD
-185 NSYKVDLTP
+185 SYKIDITS
-194 FLISDAHGV
+194 FLIRDAHGV

-211 AGSYNLNKSMS
+211 SGSYTLNKSMS
-222 AIDLVRTKAFPE
+222 AIDLDRTKAFPK

-258 TPSNLTVNQHH
+258 TASNLTVNQHH
-269 SFVKLPDN
+269 SFVELPDN
-277 NYAKR
+277 NYKKR

-290 NPFIVYDYSTPIDE
+290 NPFIVYDYSTPIDD
-304 KLEQRYIVRHRLNKK
+304 KLEQRFIVRHRLNKK
-319 NPNDEISEPV
+319 YPKQEISEPV
-329 EPIIYYI
+329 EPIVYYI

-344 KTALI
+344 KSALI

-367 FRIEVLPENAD
+367 FRIEVLPEDAD

-431 GLVDNPNTI
+431 GLIDNPNDI
-440 ENKSLIKKVS
+440 ENKSLIKKTS

-482 MDYPHPKIELLDGN
+482 MDYPHPKIDIVNGN
-496 ISINNA
+496 INIDNA
-502 YSENIGD
+502 YSKNIGD
-509 WDKVSVKY
+509 WDKVSVRY
-517 AYMDFSNSEN
+517 AYTDFQENEN
-527 EDVELNKI
+527 EDVKLNDI
-535 IEDAVDN
+535 IEEAVN
-542 GLYFLSDSDSRPV
+542 KGLYFLSDSDSRPV
-555 GSANPYSHLWDNGE
+555 GSANPFSHLWDNGE
-569 LPYIELNKLLKV
+569 FPYKELNKLLKV

-588 LDMDNI
+588 IDLDNLV
-594 EDGESY
+594 DGEPY

-613 HRYQIEAAAKAI
+613 HRYQIESAAKAI
-625 GGVDYLYYVKNKNN
+625 GGVDYLYFVKNKNN
-639 DKVKFVDSKLQNESL
+639 DKVKFVDSKLQKESL
-654 ESLLNV
+654 KSLLNV
-660 LKPNNLVL
+660 LNPKNLVL
-668 PENLIEILSP
+668 PNNLIQILSP

-690 VSNTGVTFDYI
+690 ESNTGVTFDYI

-714 LLNPERL
+714 LLNPERI
-721 NRINQQNMFGEN
+721 NRIYQQNMFGEK
-733 ILKLDNYLL
+733 ILMLDDYLTI
-742 RISKSIFNIKKMNMY
+742 ISNSIFSNNRMSPY
-757 EDSINKNT
+757 ESSINKNT
-765 ASLYLD
+765 SSLFLD
-771 HLFMAFNNNKTNDL
+771 HLFLTFNNSNTNDL

-792 SIMNTMNKLSTNMND
+792 SIMNTKEKLSSNLND
-807 YNSFL
+807 YNRFL
-812 LNKIQGF
+812 VNKINGF
-819 IDNPSKYKSVN
+819 IDNPDKYIPVE

>member
-1 MRIYSQDYQEFF
+1 
-13 LLIQR
+13 
-18 QRYPLNVSIRFLTPL
+18 
-33 IFSLE
+33 
-38 NMSQINYMNSKKKI
+38 
-52 IFLKNIAMKKI
+52 MKKL
-63 LLSFILISSFSFSQ
+63 LLSIILVSSFSFSQ
-77 VSNYQGFMDFSYNDD
+77 ETDYEGFMNFSYNDD
-92 SGKIF
+92 SGKII
-97 LEIDNL
+97 LEIKNL
-103 DSEFLYINSLSRGV
+103 DSEFMYINSLSRGV

-122 GLDRGQLGNSRI
+122 GLDRGQLGNSRV

-149 NLKYISNSSN
+149 NLRYVSNSSN
-159 ELENKAVEEAFARSV
+159 YLENKAVEEAFARSV
-174 LFGFEIIEKSE
+174 LFGFDIIEKS
-185 NSYKVDLTP
+185 NDSYKIDITS

-203 SQRLRYSN
+203 SQRLKYSN
-211 AGSYNLNKSMS
+211 SGSYTLNKSMS
-222 AIDLVRTKAFPE
+222 AIDLDRTKAFPK

-258 TPSNLTVNQHH
+258 TASNLTVNQHH
-269 SFVKLPDN
+269 SFVELPDN
-277 NYAKR
+277 NYKKR

-304 KLEQRYIVRHRLNKK
+304 KLEQRFIVRHRLNKK
-319 NPNDEISEPV
+319 YPKQEISEPLD
-329 EPIIYYI
+329 PIVYYI

-367 FRIEVLPENAD
+367 FRIEVLPEDAD

-431 GLVDNPNTI
+431 GLIDNPNDI
-440 ENKSLIKKVS
+440 ENKALIKETS

-482 MDYPHPKIELLDGN
+482 MDYPHPKIDIINGDIN
-496 ISINNA
+496 IDNA
-502 YSENIGD
+502 YSKNIGD
-509 WDKVSVKY
+509 WDKVTVRY
-517 AYMDFSNSEN
+517 AYTDFQEN
-527 EDVELNKI
+527 ENEEIKLNQI
-535 IEDAVDN
+535 IEEAVN
-542 GLYFLSDSDSRPV
+542 KGLYFLSDSDSRPV
-555 GSANPYSHLWDNGE
+555 GSANPFSHLWDNGE
-569 LPYIELNKLLKV
+569 FPYKELNKLLKV

-588 LDMDNI
+588 IDLENLI
-594 EDGESY
+594 DGEPY

-613 HRYQIEAAAKAI
+613 HRYQIESTAKAI
-625 GGVDYLYYVKNKNN
+625 GGVDYLYFVKNLNN
-639 DKVKFVDSKLQNESL
+639 DKVKFVNSKLQKESL

-660 LKPNNLVL
+660 LNPKNLVL
-668 PENLIEILSP
+668 PNNLIDILSP

-690 VSNTGVTFDYI
+690 ESNTGVTFDYI

-706 IINHTLTF
+706 VINHTLTF
-714 LLNPERL
+714 LINPERI
-721 NRINQQNMFGEN
+721 NRIYQQNMFGEN
-733 ILKLDNYLL
+733 ILKLEDYLSI
-742 RISKSIFNIKKMNMY
+742 ISNSIFSNKKMSLY
-757 EDSINKNT
+757 ESSINNNT
-765 ASLYLD
+765 SSLFLD
-771 HLFMAFNNNKTNDL
+771 HLFLAFNNSKTNDL
-785 SKSVILS
+785 SKSLILS
-792 SIMNTMNKLSTNMND
+792 SIVNTKEKLSSDLNN
-807 YNSFL
+807 YNAFL
-812 LNKIQGF
+812 VNKINGF
-819 IDNPSKYKSVN
+819 LDNPDKYKPIE

>member
-1 MRIYSQDYQEFF
+1 
-13 LLIQR
+13 
-18 QRYPLNVSIRFLTPL
+18 
-33 IFSLE
+33 
-38 NMSQINYMNSKKKI
+38 
-52 IFLKNIAMKKI
+52 MKKF
-63 LLSFILISSFSFSQ
+63 LLSFILISNFSFSQ
-77 VSNYQGFMDFSYNDD
+77 ETDFQGFMNFSYSDD
-92 SGKIF
+92 SGKII
-97 LEIDNL
+97 LEIDKL
-103 DSEFLYINSLSRGV
+103 DDEFLYINSLSRGV

-149 NLKYISNSSN
+149 NLRYISNSSN

-174 LFGFEIIEKSE
+174 LFGFEIVEKSAE
-185 NSYKVDLTP
+185 SFKIDLTP
-194 FLISDAHGV
+194 FLLNDAHGV

-211 AGSYNLNKSMS
+211 SGSYSLDKSMS
-222 AIDLVRTKAFPE
+222 AIDLQRTKAFPE

-243 FTGNPSGNLVRSVTP
+243 FKGNPSGNLVRSVTP
-258 TPSNLTVNQHH
+258 TATNLTVNQHH

-277 NYAKR
+277 NYNKR

-304 KLEQRYIVRHRLNKK
+304 KLEQRFIVRHRLNKK
-319 NPNDEISEPV
+319 NPNDEIGEPV

-354 WNQAFESAGYKDA
+354 WNQAFESAGYKNA
-367 FRIEVLPENAD
+367 FRIEVLPEDAD

-431 GLVDNPNTI
+431 GLVDNPNNI
-440 ENKSLIKKVS
+440 QNKSLIKKTS

-482 MDYPHPKIELLDGN
+482 MDYPHPKIDLVDGE
-496 ISINNA
+496 ISIADA

-509 WDKVSVKY
+509 WDKVSVQY
-517 AYMDFSNSEN
+517 AYKDFPNTKNEN
-527 EDVELNKI
+527 NELDKI
-535 IEDAVDN
+535 INEAQKN

-555 GSANPYSHLWDNGE
+555 GSANAFSHLWDNGE
-569 LPYIELNKLLKV
+569 LPYKELNKLLKV

-588 LDMDNI
+588 IDLDNLV
-594 EDGESY
+594 EGEPY

-625 GGVDYLYYVKNKNN
+625 GGVDYLYFVKNNNN
-639 DKVKFVDSKLQNESL
+639 DKVKFVDSKLQRKSL
-654 ESLLNV
+654 ESLLSV
-660 LKPNNLVL
+660 LKPKNLVL
-668 PENLIEILSP
+668 PNNLFDILSP

-690 VSNTGVTFDYI
+690 VSNTGVAFDYI
-701 NASSS
+701 NTSSS
-706 IINHTLTF
+706 LINHTLTF
-714 LLNPERL
+714 LLNPERI
-721 NRINQQNMFGEN
+721 NRINQQNIFGDN
-733 ILKLDNYLL
+733 ILTLENYLAE
-742 RISKSIFNIKKMNMY
+742 ISKSIFDNKKLNTY
-757 EDSINKNT
+757 EESVNKNT
-765 ASLYLD
+765 SSLYLD
-771 HLFMAFNNNKTNDL
+771 HLFMAFNNSRTNDL
-785 SKSVILS
+785 SKSIILA
-792 SIMNTMNKLSTNMND
+792 SIMDTMNNLSTNPNN
-807 YNSFL
+807 YNRFL
-812 LNKIQGF
+812 INKIDGF
-819 IDNPSKYKSVN
+819 LNNPDQYKPIE

>member
-1 MRIYSQDYQEFF
+1 
-13 LLIQR
+13 
-18 QRYPLNVSIRFLTPL
+18 
-33 IFSLE
+33 
-38 NMSQINYMNSKKKI
+38 
-52 IFLKNIAMKKI
+52 MKKL
-63 LLSFILISSFSFSQ
+63 LLSIILVSSFSFSQ
-77 VSNYQGFMDFSYNDD
+77 ETDYEGFMNFSYNND
-92 SGKIF
+92 SGKII
-97 LEIDNL
+97 LEIKNL
-103 DSEFLYINSLSRGV
+103 DSEFMYINSLSRGV

-122 GLDRGQLGNSRI
+122 GLDRGQLGNSRV

-149 NLKYISNSSN
+149 NLRYVSNSSN
-159 ELENKAVEEAFARSV
+159 YFENKAVEEAFARSV
-174 LFGFEIIEKSE
+174 LFGFDIIEKS
-185 NSYKVDLTP
+185 NDSYKIDITS

-203 SQRLRYSN
+203 SQRLKYSN
-211 AGSYNLNKSMS
+211 SGSYTLNKSMS
-222 AIDLVRTKAFPE
+222 AIDLDRTKAFPK

-258 TPSNLTVNQHH
+258 TASNLTVNQHH
-269 SFVKLPDN
+269 SFVELPDN
-277 NYAKR
+277 NYKKR

-304 KLEQRYIVRHRLNKK
+304 KLEQRFIVRHRLNKK
-319 NPNDEISEPV
+319 YPKQEISEPLD
-329 EPIIYYI
+329 PIVYYI

-367 FRIEVLPENAD
+367 FRIEVLPEDAD

-431 GLVDNPNTI
+431 GLIDNPNDI
-440 ENKSLIKKVS
+440 ENKALIKETS

-482 MDYPHPKIELLDGN
+482 MDYPHPKIDIIDGDIN
-496 ISINNA
+496 IDNA
-502 YSENIGD
+502 YSKNIGD
-509 WDKVSVKY
+509 WDKVTVRY
-517 AYMDFSNSEN
+517 AYTDFQEN
-527 EDVELNKI
+527 ENEEIKLNQI
-535 IEDAVDN
+535 IDEAVN
-542 GLYFLSDSDSRPV
+542 KGLYFLSDSDSRPV
-555 GSANPYSHLWDNGE
+555 GSANPFSHLWDNGE
-569 LPYIELNKLLKV
+569 FPYKELNKLLEV

-588 LDMDNI
+588 IDLENLI
-594 EDGESY
+594 DGEPY

-613 HRYQIEAAAKAI
+613 HRYQIESTAKAI
-625 GGVDYLYYVKNKNN
+625 GGVDYLYFVKNLNN
-639 DKVKFVDSKLQNESL
+639 DKVKFVNSKLQKESL

-660 LKPNNLVL
+660 LNPKNLVL
-668 PENLIEILSP
+668 PDNLIEILSP

-690 VSNTGVTFDYI
+690 ESNTGVTFDYI

-706 IINHTLTF
+706 VINHTLTF
-714 LLNPERL
+714 LINPERI
-721 NRINQQNMFGEN
+721 NRIYQQNMFGEN
-733 ILKLDNYLL
+733 ILKLEDYLTI
-742 RISKSIFNIKKMNMY
+742 ISNSIFSNKKMSLY
-757 EDSINKNT
+757 EASINNNT
-765 ASLYLD
+765 SSLFLD
-771 HLFMAFNNNKTNDL
+771 HLFLAFNNSKTNDL
-785 SKSVILS
+785 SKSLILS
-792 SIMNTMNKLSTNMND
+792 SIVNTKEKLSSDLNN
-807 YNSFL
+807 YNAFL
-812 LNKIQGF
+812 VNKINGF
-819 IDNPSKYKSVN
+819 LDNPDKYKPIK

>member
-1 MRIYSQDYQEFF
+1 
-13 LLIQR
+13 
-18 QRYPLNVSIRFLTPL
+18 
-33 IFSLE
+33 
-38 NMSQINYMNSKKKI
+38 
-52 IFLKNIAMKKI
+52 MKKF
-63 LLSFILISSFSFSQ
+63 LLSFILISNFSFSQ
-77 VSNYQGFMDFSYNDD
+77 ETDYQGFMDFSYNDD
-92 SGKIF
+92 SGKII

-103 DSEFLYINSLSRGV
+103 DNEFLYINSLSRGV

-149 NLKYISNSSN
+149 NLRYISNSSN

-174 LFGFEIIEKSE
+174 LFGFDIVEKSTD
-185 NSYKVDLTP
+185 SYKIDLTP
-194 FLISDAHGV
+194 FLLNDAHGV
-203 SQRLRYSN
+203 SQRLRFSN
-211 AGSYNLNKSMS
+211 SGSYSLNKSMS
-222 AIDLVRTKAFPE
+222 AVDLERTKAFPD

-243 FTGNPSGNLVRSVTP
+243 FTGNPSGSLVRSVTP
-258 TPSNLTVNQHH
+258 TASNLTVNQHH
-269 SFVKLPDN
+269 SFVKLPDD
-277 NYAKR
+277 NYNKR

-304 KLEQRYIVRHRLNKK
+304 KLEQRFIVRHRLNKK
-319 NPNDEISEPV
+319 NPNDEMSEPV

-354 WNQAFESAGYKDA
+354 WNQAFESAGYKNA
-367 FRIEVLPENAD
+367 FRIEVLPEDAD

-431 GLVDNPNTI
+431 GLVDNPNDI
-440 ENKSLIKKVS
+440 QNKSLIKKTS

-482 MDYPHPKIELLDGN
+482 MDYPHPKIDLVDGK
-496 ISINNA
+496 ISIADA

-509 WDKVSVKY
+509 WDKVSVEY
-517 AYMDFSNSEN
+517 AYRDFPNTKNEN
-527 EDVELNKI
+527 YELDKI
-535 IEDAVDN
+535 INEAEKN

-555 GSANPYSHLWDNGE
+555 GSANPFSHLWDNGE
-569 LPYIELNKLLKV
+569 LPYKELNKLLKV

-588 LDMDNI
+588 IDLDNLV
-594 EDGESY
+594 DGEPY

-613 HRYQIEAAAKAI
+613 HRYQIEASAKAI
-625 GGVDYLYYVKNKNN
+625 GGVDYLYFVKNKNN
-639 DKVKFVDSKLQNESL
+639 DKVKFVDSKLQRKSL

-660 LKPNNLVL
+660 LKPKNLVL
-668 PENLIEILSP
+668 PNNLIDILSP

-701 NASSS
+701 NTSSS
-706 IINHTLTF
+706 LINHTLTF
-714 LLNPERL
+714 LLNAERI
-721 NRINQQNMFGEN
+721 NRINQQNIFGDD
-733 ILKLDNYLL
+733 ILTLEDYLAE
-742 RISKSIFNIKKMNMY
+742 ISKSIFDNKKLSTY
-757 EDSINKNT
+757 EESVNKNT
-765 ASLYLD
+765 TSLYID
-771 HLFMAFNNNKTNDL
+771 HLFMAFNNSRTNDL
-785 SKSVILS
+785 SKSIILA
-792 SIMNTMNKLSTNMND
+792 SIMDIMNNLSTKSNN

-812 LNKIQGF
+812 INKIDGF
-819 IDNPSKYKSVN
+819 LINPDKYKPIE
-830 KTKIPDGSPIGNFSC
+830 KTKIPDGSPIGYFSC

>member
-1 MRIYSQDYQEFF
+1 
-13 LLIQR
+13 
-18 QRYPLNVSIRFLTPL
+18 
-33 IFSLE
+33 
-38 NMSQINYMNSKKKI
+38 
-52 IFLKNIAMKKI
+52 MKKL
-63 LLSFILISSFSFSQ
+63 LLSIILVSSFSFSQ
-77 VSNYQGFMDFSYNDD
+77 ETDYEGFMNFSYNDD
-92 SGKIF
+92 SGKII
-97 LEIDNL
+97 LEIKNL
-103 DSEFLYINSLSRGV
+103 DSEFMYINSLSRGV

-122 GLDRGQLGNSRI
+122 GLDRGQLGNSRV

-149 NLKYISNSSN
+149 NLRYVSNSSN
-159 ELENKAVEEAFARSV
+159 YLENKAVEEAFARSV
-174 LFGFEIIEKSE
+174 LFGFDIIEKS
-185 NSYKVDLTP
+185 NDSYKIDITS

-203 SQRLRYSN
+203 SQRLKYSN
-211 AGSYNLNKSMS
+211 SGSYTLNKSMS
-222 AIDLVRTKAFPE
+222 AIDLDRTKAFPK

-258 TPSNLTVNQHH
+258 TASNLTVNQHH
-269 SFVKLPDN
+269 SFVELPDN
-277 NYAKR
+277 NYKKR

-304 KLEQRYIVRHRLNKK
+304 KLEQRFIVRHRLNKK
-319 NPNDEISEPV
+319 YPKQEISEPLD
-329 EPIIYYI
+329 PIVYYI

-367 FRIEVLPENAD
+367 FRIEVLPEDAD

-431 GLVDNPNTI
+431 GLIDNPNDI
-440 ENKSLIKKVS
+440 ENKALIKETS

-482 MDYPHPKIELLDGN
+482 MDYPHPKIDIIDGDIN
-496 ISINNA
+496 IDNA
-502 YSENIGD
+502 YSKNIGD
-509 WDKVSVKY
+509 WDKVTVRY
-517 AYMDFSNSEN
+517 AYTDFQENEN
-527 EDVELNKI
+527 EDIKLNQI
-535 IEDAVDN
+535 IEEAVN
-542 GLYFLSDSDSRPV
+542 KGLYFLSDSDSRPV
-555 GSANPYSHLWDNGE
+555 GSANPFSHLWDNGE
-569 LPYIELNKLLKV
+569 FPYKELNKLLKV

-588 LDMDNI
+588 IDLENLI
-594 EDGESY
+594 DGEPY

-613 HRYQIEAAAKAI
+613 HRYQIESTAKAI
-625 GGVDYLYYVKNKNN
+625 GGVDYLYFVKNLNN
-639 DKVKFVDSKLQNESL
+639 DKVKFVNSKLQKESL

-660 LKPNNLVL
+660 LNPKNLVL
-668 PENLIEILSP
+668 PDNLIEILSP

-690 VSNTGVTFDYI
+690 ESNTGVTFDYI

-706 IINHTLTF
+706 VINHTLTF
-714 LLNPERL
+714 LINPERI
-721 NRINQQNMFGEN
+721 NRIYQQNMFGEN
-733 ILKLDNYLL
+733 ILKLEDYLSI
-742 RISKSIFNIKKMNMY
+742 ISNSIFSNKKMSLY
-757 EDSINKNT
+757 ESSINNNT
-765 ASLYLD
+765 SSLFLD
-771 HLFMAFNNNKTNDL
+771 HLFLAFNNSKTNDL
-785 SKSVILS
+785 SKSLILS
-792 SIMNTMNKLSTNMND
+792 SIVNTKEKLSSDLNN
-807 YNSFL
+807 YNAFL
-812 LNKIQGF
+812 VNKINGF
-819 IDNPSKYKSVN
+819 LDNPDKYKPIE

>member
-1 MRIYSQDYQEFF
+1 
-13 LLIQR
+13 
-18 QRYPLNVSIRFLTPL
+18 
-33 IFSLE
+33 
-38 NMSQINYMNSKKKI
+38 
-52 IFLKNIAMKKI
+52 MKKF
-63 LLSFILISSFSFSQ
+63 LLSFILISNFSFSQ
-77 VSNYQGFMDFSYNDD
+77 ETDYQGFMDFSYNDD
-92 SGKIF
+92 SGKII

-103 DSEFLYINSLSRGV
+103 DNEFLYINSLSRGV

-149 NLKYISNSSN
+149 NLRYISNSSN

-174 LFGFEIIEKSE
+174 LFGFEIVEKSTD
-185 NSYKVDLTP
+185 SYKIDLTP
-194 FLISDAHGV
+194 FLLNDAHGV
-203 SQRLRYSN
+203 SQRLRFSN
-211 AGSYNLNKSMS
+211 SGSYSLNKSMS
-222 AIDLVRTKAFPE
+222 AVDLERTKAFPD

-243 FTGNPSGNLVRSVTP
+243 FTGNPSGSLVRSVTP

-269 SFVKLPDN
+269 SFVKLPDD
-277 NYAKR
+277 NYNKR

-304 KLEQRYIVRHRLNKK
+304 KLEQRFIVRHRLNKK
-319 NPNDEISEPV
+319 NPNDEMSEPV

-354 WNQAFESAGYKDA
+354 WNQAFESAGYKNA
-367 FRIEVLPENAD
+367 FRIEVLPEDAD

-431 GLVDNPNTI
+431 GLVDNPNDI
-440 ENKSLIKKVS
+440 QNKSLIKKTS

-482 MDYPHPKIELLDGN
+482 MDYPHPKIDLVDGK
-496 ISINNA
+496 ISIADA

-509 WDKVSVKY
+509 WDKVSVEY
-517 AYMDFSNSEN
+517 AYRDFPNTKNEN
-527 EDVELNKI
+527 NELDKI
-535 IEDAVDN
+535 INEAQKN
-542 GLYFLSDSDSRPV
+542 SLYFLSDSDSRPV
-555 GSANPYSHLWDNGE
+555 GSANPFSHLWDNGE
-569 LPYIELNKLLKV
+569 LPYKELNKLLKV

-588 LDMDNI
+588 IDLDNLV
-594 EDGESY
+594 DGEPY

-625 GGVDYLYYVKNKNN
+625 GGVDYLYFVKNNNN
-639 DKVKFVDSKLQNESL
+639 DKVKFVDSKLQRKSL
-654 ESLLNV
+654 ESLLSV
-660 LKPNNLVL
+660 LKPKNLVL
-668 PENLIEILSP
+668 PNNLIDILSP

-690 VSNTGVTFDYI
+690 VSNTGVAFDYI
-701 NASSS
+701 NISSS
-706 IINHTLTF
+706 LINHTFTF
-714 LLNPERL
+714 LLNPERI
-721 NRINQQNMFGEN
+721 NRINQQNIFGDN
-733 ILKLDNYLL
+733 ILTLENYLAE
-742 RISKSIFNIKKMNMY
+742 ISKSIFDNKKLNTY
-757 EDSINKNT
+757 EESVNKNT
-765 ASLYLD
+765 SSLYLD
-771 HLFMAFNNNKTNDL
+771 HLFMAFNNSGTNDL
-785 SKSVILS
+785 SKSIILA
-792 SIMNTMNKLSTNMND
+792 SIMDTMKNLSTNPNN
-807 YNSFL
+807 YNRFL
-812 LNKIQGF
+812 INKINGF
-819 IDNPSKYKSVN
+819 LSNPDQYKPIV

>member
-1 MRIYSQDYQEFF
+1 
-13 LLIQR
+13 
-18 QRYPLNVSIRFLTPL
+18 
-33 IFSLE
+33 
-38 NMSQINYMNSKKKI
+38 
-52 IFLKNIAMKKI
+52 MKKL
-63 LLSFILISSFSFSQ
+63 LLSIILVSSFSFSQ
-77 VSNYQGFMDFSYNDD
+77 ETDYEGFMNFSYNND
-92 SGKIF
+92 SGKII
-97 LEIDNL
+97 LEINKL
-103 DSEFLYINSLSRGV
+103 DSEFMYINSLSRGV

-122 GLDRGQLGNSRI
+122 GLDRGQLGDSRV

-149 NLKYISNSSN
+149 NLRYVSNSSN
-159 ELENKAVEEAFARSV
+159 YLENKAVKEAFARSV
-174 LFGFEIIEKSE
+174 LFGFDIIEKTKD
-185 NSYKVDLTP
+185 SYKIDITS
-194 FLISDAHGV
+194 FLIRDAHGV

-211 AGSYNLNKSMS
+211 SGSYTLNKSMS
-222 AIDLVRTKAFPE
+222 AIDLDRTKAFPK

-258 TPSNLTVNQHH
+258 TASNLTVNQHH
-269 SFVKLPDN
+269 SFVELPDN
-277 NYAKR
+277 NYKKR

-290 NPFIVYDYSTPIDE
+290 NPFIVYDYSTPIDD
-304 KLEQRYIVRHRLNKK
+304 KLEQRFIVRHRLNKK
-319 NPNDEISEPV
+319 YPKQEISEPV
-329 EPIIYYI
+329 EPIVYYI

-344 KTALI
+344 KSALI

-367 FRIEVLPENAD
+367 FRIEVLPEDAD

-431 GLVDNPNTI
+431 GLIDNPNDI
-440 ENKSLIKKVS
+440 ENKSLIKKTS

-482 MDYPHPKIELLDGN
+482 MDYPHPKIDIVNGDIN
-496 ISINNA
+496 IDNA
-502 YSENIGD
+502 YSKNIGD
-509 WDKVSVKY
+509 WDKVSVRY
-517 AYMDFSNSEN
+517 AYTDFQENEN
-527 EDVELNKI
+527 EDVKLNDI
-535 IEDAVDN
+535 IEEAVN
-542 GLYFLSDSDSRPV
+542 KGLYFLSDSDSRPV
-555 GSANPYSHLWDNGE
+555 GSANPFSHLWDNGE
-569 LPYIELNKLLKV
+569 FPYIELDKLLKV

-588 LDMDNI
+588 IDLDNLV
-594 EDGESY
+594 DGEPY

-613 HRYQIEAAAKAI
+613 HRYQIESAAKAI
-625 GGVDYLYYVKNKNN
+625 GGVDYLYFVKNKNN
-639 DKVKFVDSKLQNESL
+639 DKVKFVDSKLQKESL
-654 ESLLNV
+654 KSLLNV
-660 LKPNNLVL
+660 LNPKNLVL
-668 PENLIEILSP
+668 PTNLIQILSP

-690 VSNTGVTFDYI
+690 ESNTGVTFDYI

-714 LLNPERL
+714 LMNPERI
-721 NRINQQNMFGEN
+721 NRIYQQNMFGEN
-733 ILKLDNYLL
+733 ILMLDDYLTI
-742 RISKSIFNIKKMNMY
+742 ISNSIFSNKRMSPY
-757 EDSINKNT
+757 ESSINKNT
-765 ASLYLD
+765 SSLFLD
-771 HLFMAFNNNKTNDL
+771 HLFLTFNNSNTNDL

-792 SIMNTMNKLSTNMND
+792 SIMNTKEKLSSNLND
-807 YNSFL
+807 YNRFL
-812 LNKIQGF
+812 VNKINGF
-819 IDNPSKYKSVN
+819 IDNPDKYIPVE

>member
-1 MRIYSQDYQEFF
+1 
-13 LLIQR
+13 
-18 QRYPLNVSIRFLTPL
+18 
-33 IFSLE
+33 
-38 NMSQINYMNSKKKI
+38 
-52 IFLKNIAMKKI
+52 MKKL
-63 LLSFILISSFSFSQ
+63 LLSIILVSSFSFSQ
-77 VSNYQGFMDFSYNDD
+77 ETDYEGFMNFSYNDD
-92 SGKIF
+92 SGKII
-97 LEIDNL
+97 LEIKNL
-103 DSEFLYINSLSRGV
+103 DSEFMYINSLSRGV

-122 GLDRGQLGNSRI
+122 GLDRGQLGNSRV

-149 NLKYISNSSN
+149 NLRYVSNSSN
-159 ELENKAVEEAFARSV
+159 YLENKAVEEAFARSV
-174 LFGFEIIEKSE
+174 LFGFDIIEKS
-185 NSYKVDLTP
+185 NDSYKIDITS

-203 SQRLRYSN
+203 SQRLKYSN
-211 AGSYNLNKSMS
+211 SGSYTLNKSMS
-222 AIDLVRTKAFPE
+222 AIDLDRTKAFPK

-258 TPSNLTVNQHH
+258 TASNLTVNQHH
-269 SFVKLPDN
+269 SFVQLPDN
-277 NYAKR
+277 NYKKR

-304 KLEQRYIVRHRLNKK
+304 KLEQRFIVRHRLNKK
-319 NPNDEISEPV
+319 YPKQEISEPLD
-329 EPIIYYI
+329 PIVYYI

-367 FRIEVLPENAD
+367 FRIEVLPEDAD

-431 GLVDNPNTI
+431 GLIDNPNDI
-440 ENKSLIKKVS
+440 ENKALIKETS

-482 MDYPHPKIELLDGN
+482 MDYPHPKIDIIDGDIN
-496 ISINNA
+496 IDNA
-502 YSENIGD
+502 YSKNIGD
-509 WDKVSVKY
+509 WDKVTVRY
-517 AYMDFSNSEN
+517 AYTDFQEN
-527 EDVELNKI
+527 ENEEIKLNQI
-535 IEDAVDN
+535 IEEAVN
-542 GLYFLSDSDSRPV
+542 KGLYFLSDSDSRPV
-555 GSANPYSHLWDNGE
+555 GSANPFSHLWDNGE
-569 LPYIELNKLLKV
+569 FPYKELNKLLEV

-588 LDMDNI
+588 IDLENLI
-594 EDGESY
+594 DGEPY

-613 HRYQIEAAAKAI
+613 HRYQIESTAKAI
-625 GGVDYLYYVKNKNN
+625 GGVDYLYFVKNLNN
-639 DKVKFVDSKLQNESL
+639 DKVKFVNSKLQKESL

-660 LKPNNLVL
+660 LNPKNLVL
-668 PENLIEILSP
+668 PNNLIDILSP

-690 VSNTGVTFDYI
+690 ESNTGVTFDYI

-706 IINHTLTF
+706 VINHTLTF
-714 LLNPERL
+714 LINPERI
-721 NRINQQNMFGEN
+721 NRIYQQNMFGEN
-733 ILKLDNYLL
+733 ILKLEDYLSI
-742 RISKSIFNIKKMNMY
+742 ISNSIFSNKKMSLY
-757 EDSINKNT
+757 ESSINNNT
-765 ASLYLD
+765 SSLFLD
-771 HLFMAFNNNKTNDL
+771 HLFLAFNNSKTNDL
-785 SKSVILS
+785 SKSLILS
-792 SIMNTMNKLSTNMND
+792 SIVNTKEKLSSDLNN
-807 YNSFL
+807 YNAFL
-812 LNKIQGF
+812 VNKINGF
-819 IDNPSKYKSVN
+819 LDNPDKYKPIE

>member
-1 MRIYSQDYQEFF
+1 
-13 LLIQR
+13 
-18 QRYPLNVSIRFLTPL
+18 
-33 IFSLE
+33 
-38 NMSQINYMNSKKKI
+38 
-52 IFLKNIAMKKI
+52 MKKL
-63 LLSFILISSFSFSQ
+63 LLSIILVSSFSFSQ
-77 VSNYQGFMDFSYNDD
+77 ETDYEGFMNFSYNND
-92 SGKIF
+92 SGKII
-97 LEIDNL
+97 LEINKL
-103 DSEFLYINSLSRGV
+103 DSEFMYINSLSRGV

-134 VYFTKRGNKILLIQP
+134 VYFTRRGNKILLIQP
-149 NLKYISNSSN
+149 NLRYVSNSSN
-159 ELENKAVEEAFARSV
+159 YLENKAVKEAFARSV
-174 LFGFEIIEKSE
+174 LFGFDIIKKKKD
-185 NSYKVDLTP
+185 SYIIDITS
-194 FLISDAHGV
+194 FLIRDAHGV

-211 AGSYNLNKSMS
+211 SGSYTLNKSMS
-222 AIDLVRTKAFPE
+222 AIDLDRTKAFPK

-258 TPSNLTVNQHH
+258 TASNLTVNQHH
-269 SFVKLPDN
+269 SFVELPDN
-277 NYAKR
+277 NYKKR

-290 NPFIVYDYSTPIDE
+290 NPFIVYDYSTPIDD
-304 KLEQRYIVRHRLNKK
+304 KLEQRFIVRHRLNKK
-319 NPNDEISEPV
+319 YPKQEISEPV
-329 EPIIYYI
+329 EPIVYYI

-344 KTALI
+344 KSALI

-367 FRIEVLPENAD
+367 FRIEVLPEDAD

-431 GLVDNPNTI
+431 GLIDNPNDI
-440 ENKSLIKKVS
+440 KNKSLIKKTS

-482 MDYPHPKIELLDGN
+482 MDYPHPKIDIVNGDIN
-496 ISINNA
+496 IDNA
-502 YSENIGD
+502 YSKNIGD
-509 WDKVSVKY
+509 WDKVSVRY
-517 AYMDFSNSEN
+517 AYTDFQENEN
-527 EDVELNKI
+527 EDVKLNDI
-535 IEDAVDN
+535 IEEAVN
-542 GLYFLSDSDSRPV
+542 KGLYFLSDSDSRPV
-555 GSANPYSHLWDNGE
+555 GSANPFSHLWDNGE
-569 LPYIELNKLLKV
+569 FPYKELNKLLKV

-588 LDMDNI
+588 IDLDNLV
-594 EDGESY
+594 DGEPY

-613 HRYQIEAAAKAI
+613 HRYQIESAAKAI
-625 GGVDYLYYVKNKNN
+625 GGVDYLYFVKNKNN
-639 DKVKFVDSKLQNESL
+639 DKVKFVDSKLQKESL
-654 ESLLNV
+654 KSLLNV
-660 LKPNNLVL
+660 LNPKNLVL
-668 PENLIEILSP
+668 PNNLIQILSP

-690 VSNTGVTFDYI
+690 ESNTGVTFDYI

-714 LLNPERL
+714 LLNPQRI
-721 NRINQQNMFGEN
+721 NRIYQQNMFGEK
-733 ILKLDNYLL
+733 ILMLDDYLTI
-742 RISKSIFNIKKMNMY
+742 ISNSIFSNNRMSPY
-757 EDSINKNT
+757 ESSINKNT
-765 ASLYLD
+765 SSLFLD
-771 HLFMAFNNNKTNDL
+771 HLFLTFNNINTNDL

-792 SIMNTMNKLSTNMND
+792 SIINTKEKLSSNLND

-812 LNKIQGF
+812 VNKINGF
-819 IDNPSKYKSVN
+819 IDNPDKYIPVE

>member
-1 MRIYSQDYQEFF
+1 
-13 LLIQR
+13 
-18 QRYPLNVSIRFLTPL
+18 
-33 IFSLE
+33 
-38 NMSQINYMNSKKKI
+38 
-52 IFLKNIAMKKI
+52 MKKF
-63 LLSFILISSFSFSQ
+63 LLSFILISNFSFSQ
-77 VSNYQGFMDFSYNDD
+77 ETDYQGFMDFSYNDD
-92 SGKIF
+92 SGKII

-103 DSEFLYINSLSRGV
+103 DNEFLYINSLSRGV

-149 NLKYISNSSN
+149 NLRYISNSSN

-174 LFGFEIIEKSE
+174 LFGFEIVEKSTD
-185 NSYKVDLTP
+185 SYKIDLTP
-194 FLISDAHGV
+194 FLLNDAHGV
-203 SQRLRYSN
+203 SQRLRFSN
-211 AGSYNLNKSMS
+211 SGSYSLNKSMS
-222 AIDLVRTKAFPE
+222 AVDLERTKAFPD

-243 FTGNPSGNLVRSVTP
+243 FTGNPSGSLVRSVTP
-258 TPSNLTVNQHH
+258 TASNLTVNQHH
-269 SFVKLPDN
+269 SFVKLPDD
-277 NYAKR
+277 NYNKR

-304 KLEQRYIVRHRLNKK
+304 KLEQRFIVRHRLNKK
-319 NPNDEISEPV
+319 NPNDEMSEPV

-354 WNQAFESAGYKDA
+354 WNQAFESAGYKNA
-367 FRIEVLPENAD
+367 FRIEVLPEDAD

-431 GLVDNPNTI
+431 GLVDNPNDI
-440 ENKSLIKKVS
+440 QNKSLIKKTS

-469 HNYISSANNRSSV
+469 HNYISSANDRSSV
-482 MDYPHPKIELLDGN
+482 MDYPHPKIDLVDGK
-496 ISINNA
+496 ISIADA
-502 YSENIGD
+502 YAENIGD
-509 WDKVSVKY
+509 WDKVSVEY
-517 AYMDFSNSEN
+517 AYSDFPKTKNEN
-527 EDVELNKI
+527 NELDKI
-535 IEDAVDN
+535 INEAQKN

-555 GSANPYSHLWDNGE
+555 GSANPFSHLWDNGE
-569 LPYIELNKLLKV
+569 LPYKELNKLLKV

-588 LDMDNI
+588 IDLDNLI
-594 EDGESY
+594 DGEPY

-625 GGVDYLYYVKNKNN
+625 GGVDYLYFVKNNNN
-639 DKVKFVDSKLQNESL
+639 DKVKFVDSKLQRKSL
-654 ESLLNV
+654 ESLLSV
-660 LKPNNLVL
+660 LKPKNLVL
-668 PENLIEILSP
+668 PNNLIDILSP

-701 NASSS
+701 NISSS
-706 IINHTLTF
+706 LINHTLTF
-714 LLNPERL
+714 LLNPERI
-721 NRINQQNMFGEN
+721 NRINQQNIFGDD
-733 ILKLDNYLL
+733 ILTLENYLAE
-742 RISKSIFNIKKMNMY
+742 ISKSIFDNKKLNTY
-757 EDSINKNT
+757 EESVNKNT
-765 ASLYLD
+765 SSLYLD
-771 HLFMAFNNNKTNDL
+771 HLFMAFNNSRTNDL
-785 SKSVILS
+785 SKSIILA
-792 SIMNTMNKLSTNMND
+792 SIMDTMNNLSTNPNN
-807 YNSFL
+807 YNRFL
-812 LNKIQGF
+812 INKIDGF
-819 IDNPSKYKSVN
+819 LSNPDQYKPIE

>member
-1 MRIYSQDYQEFF
+1 
-13 LLIQR
+13 
-18 QRYPLNVSIRFLTPL
+18 
-33 IFSLE
+33 
-38 NMSQINYMNSKKKI
+38 
-52 IFLKNIAMKKI
+52 MKKF
-63 LLSFILISSFSFSQ
+63 LLSFILISNFSFSQ
-77 VSNYQGFMDFSYNDD
+77 ETDYQGFMDFSYNDD
-92 SGKIF
+92 SGKII

-103 DSEFLYINSLSRGV
+103 DNEFLYINSLSRGV

-149 NLKYISNSSN
+149 NLRYISNSSN

-174 LFGFEIIEKSE
+174 LFGFDIVEKSTD
-185 NSYKVDLTP
+185 SYKIDLTP
-194 FLISDAHGV
+194 FLLNDAHGV
-203 SQRLRYSN
+203 SQRLRFSN
-211 AGSYNLNKSMS
+211 SGSYSLNKSMS
-222 AIDLVRTKAFPE
+222 AVDLERTKAFPD

-243 FTGNPSGNLVRSVTP
+243 FTGNPSGSLVRSVTP
-258 TPSNLTVNQHH
+258 TASNLTVNQHH
-269 SFVKLPDN
+269 SFVKLPDD
-277 NYAKR
+277 NYNKR

-304 KLEQRYIVRHRLNKK
+304 KLEQRFIVRHRLNKK
-319 NPNDEISEPV
+319 NPNDEMSEPV

-354 WNQAFESAGYKDA
+354 WNQAFESAGYKNA
-367 FRIEVLPENAD
+367 FRIEVLPEDAD

-431 GLVDNPNTI
+431 GLVDNPNDI
-440 ENKSLIKKVS
+440 QNKSLIKKTS

-469 HNYISSANNRSSV
+469 HNYISSANDRSSV
-482 MDYPHPKIELLDGN
+482 MDYPHPKIDLVDGK
-496 ISINNA
+496 ISIADA
-502 YSENIGD
+502 YAENIGD
-509 WDKVSVKY
+509 WDKVSVEY
-517 AYMDFSNSEN
+517 AYSDFPKTKNEN
-527 EDVELNKI
+527 NELDKI
-535 IEDAVDN
+535 INEAQKN

-555 GSANPYSHLWDNGE
+555 GSANPFSHLWDNGE
-569 LPYIELNKLLKV
+569 LPYKELNKLLKV

-588 LDMDNI
+588 IDLDNLI
-594 EDGESY
+594 DGEPY

-625 GGVDYLYYVKNKNN
+625 GGVDYLYFVKNNNN
-639 DKVKFVDSKLQNESL
+639 DKVKFVDSKLQRKSL
-654 ESLLNV
+654 ESLLSV
-660 LKPNNLVL
+660 LKPKNLVL
-668 PENLIEILSP
+668 PNNLFDILSP

-701 NASSS
+701 NISSS
-706 IINHTLTF
+706 LINHTLTF
-714 LLNPERL
+714 LLNPERM
-721 NRINQQNMFGEN
+721 NRINQQNIFGDD
-733 ILKLDNYLL
+733 ILTLENYLAE
-742 RISKSIFNIKKMNMY
+742 ISISIFDNKKLNTY
-757 EDSINKNT
+757 EESVNKNT
-765 ASLYLD
+765 SSLYLD
-771 HLFMAFNNNKTNDL
+771 HLFMAFNNSRTNDL
-785 SKSVILS
+785 SKSIILA
-792 SIMNTMNKLSTNMND
+792 SIMDTMNNLSTNPNN
-807 YNSFL
+807 YNRFL
-812 LNKIQGF
+812 INKIDGF
-819 IDNPSKYKSVN
+819 LSNPDQYKPIE

>member
-1 MRIYSQDYQEFF
+1 
-13 LLIQR
+13 
-18 QRYPLNVSIRFLTPL
+18 
-33 IFSLE
+33 
-38 NMSQINYMNSKKKI
+38 
-52 IFLKNIAMKKI
+52 MKKL
-63 LLSFILISSFSFSQ
+63 LLSIILVSSFSFSQ
-77 VSNYQGFMDFSYNDD
+77 ETDYEGFMNFSYNND
-92 SGKIF
+92 SGKII
-97 LEIDNL
+97 LEINKL
-103 DSEFLYINSLSRGV
+103 DSEFMYINSLSRGV

-134 VYFTKRGNKILLIQP
+134 VYFTRRGNKILLIQP
-149 NLKYISNSSN
+149 NLRYVSNSSN
-159 ELENKAVEEAFARSV
+159 YLENKAVKEAFARSV
-174 LFGFEIIEKSE
+174 LFGFDIIKKKKD
-185 NSYKVDLTP
+185 SYIIDITS
-194 FLISDAHGV
+194 FLIRDAHGV

-211 AGSYNLNKSMS
+211 SGSYTLNKSMS
-222 AIDLVRTKAFPE
+222 AIDLDRTKAFPK

-258 TPSNLTVNQHH
+258 TASNLTVNQHH
-269 SFVKLPDN
+269 SFVELPDN
-277 NYAKR
+277 NYKKR

-290 NPFIVYDYSTPIDE
+290 NPFIVYDYSTPIDD
-304 KLEQRYIVRHRLNKK
+304 KLEQRFIVRHRLNKK
-319 NPNDEISEPV
+319 YPKQEISEPV
-329 EPIIYYI
+329 EPIVYYI

-344 KTALI
+344 KSALI

-367 FRIEVLPENAD
+367 FRIEVLPEDAD

-431 GLVDNPNTI
+431 GLIDNPNDI
-440 ENKSLIKKVS
+440 VNKSLIKKTS

-482 MDYPHPKIELLDGN
+482 MDYPHPKIDIVNGDIN
-496 ISINNA
+496 IDNA
-502 YSENIGD
+502 YSKNIGD
-509 WDKVSVKY
+509 WDKVSVRY
-517 AYMDFSNSEN
+517 AYTDFQENEN
-527 EDVELNKI
+527 EDVKLNDI
-535 IEDAVDN
+535 IEEAVN
-542 GLYFLSDSDSRPV
+542 KGLYFLSDSDSRPV
-555 GSANPYSHLWDNGE
+555 GSANPFSHLWDNGE
-569 LPYIELNKLLKV
+569 FPYKELNKLLKV

-588 LDMDNI
+588 IDLDNLV
-594 EDGESY
+594 DGEPY

-613 HRYQIEAAAKAI
+613 HRYQIESAAKAI
-625 GGVDYLYYVKNKNN
+625 GGVDYLYFVKNKNN
-639 DKVKFVDSKLQNESL
+639 DKVKFVDSKLQKESL
-654 ESLLNV
+654 KSLLNV
-660 LKPNNLVL
+660 LNPKNLVL
-668 PENLIEILSP
+668 PNNLIQILSP

-690 VSNTGVTFDYI
+690 ESNTGVTFDYI

-714 LLNPERL
+714 LLNPQRI
-721 NRINQQNMFGEN
+721 NRIYQQNMFGEK
-733 ILKLDNYLL
+733 ILMLDDYLTI
-742 RISKSIFNIKKMNMY
+742 ISNSIFSNNRMSPY
-757 EDSINKNT
+757 ESSINKNT
-765 ASLYLD
+765 SSLFLD
-771 HLFMAFNNNKTNDL
+771 HLFLTFNNSNTNDL

-792 SIMNTMNKLSTNMND
+792 SIINTNEKLSSNLND

-812 LNKIQGF
+812 VNKINGF
-819 IDNPSKYKSVN
+819 IDNPDKYIPVE

>member
-1 MRIYSQDYQEFF
+1 
-13 LLIQR
+13 
-18 QRYPLNVSIRFLTPL
+18 
-33 IFSLE
+33 
-38 NMSQINYMNSKKKI
+38 
-52 IFLKNIAMKKI
+52 MKKF
-63 LLSFILISSFSFSQ
+63 LLSFILISNFSFSQ
-77 VSNYQGFMDFSYNDD
+77 ETDYQGFMDFSYNDD
-92 SGKIF
+92 SGKII

-103 DSEFLYINSLSRGV
+103 DNEFLYINSLSRGV

-149 NLKYISNSSN
+149 NLRYISNSSN

-174 LFGFEIIEKSE
+174 LFGFDIVEKSTD
-185 NSYKVDLTP
+185 SYKIDLTP
-194 FLISDAHGV
+194 FLLNDAHGV
-203 SQRLRYSN
+203 SQRLRFSN
-211 AGSYNLNKSMS
+211 SGSYSLNKSMS
-222 AIDLVRTKAFPE
+222 AVDLERTKAFPD

-243 FTGNPSGNLVRSVTP
+243 FTGNPSGSLVRSVTP
-258 TPSNLTVNQHH
+258 TASNLTVNQHH
-269 SFVKLPDN
+269 SFVKLPDD
-277 NYAKR
+277 NYNKR

-304 KLEQRYIVRHRLNKK
+304 KLEQRFIVRHRLNKK
-319 NPNDEISEPV
+319 NPNDEMSEPE

-354 WNQAFESAGYKDA
+354 WNQAFESAGYKNA
-367 FRIEVLPENAD
+367 FRIEVLPEDAD

-431 GLVDNPNTI
+431 GLVDNPNDI
-440 ENKSLIKKVS
+440 QNKSLIKKTS

-469 HNYISSANNRSSV
+469 HNYISSANDRSSV
-482 MDYPHPKIELLDGN
+482 MDYPHPKIDLVDGK
-496 ISINNA
+496 ISIADA
-502 YSENIGD
+502 YAENIGD
-509 WDKVSVKY
+509 WDKVSVEY
-517 AYMDFSNSEN
+517 AYSDFPKTKNEN
-527 EDVELNKI
+527 NELDKI
-535 IEDAVDN
+535 INEAQKN

-555 GSANPYSHLWDNGE
+555 GSANPFSHLWDNGE
-569 LPYIELNKLLKV
+569 LPYKELNKLLKV

-588 LDMDNI
+588 IDLDNLI
-594 EDGESY
+594 DGEPY

-625 GGVDYLYYVKNKNN
+625 GGVDYLYFVKNNNN
-639 DKVKFVDSKLQNESL
+639 DKVKFVDSKLQRKSL
-654 ESLLNV
+654 ESLLSV
-660 LKPNNLVL
+660 LKPKNLVL
-668 PENLIEILSP
+668 PNNLFDILSP

-701 NASSS
+701 NISSS
-706 IINHTLTF
+706 LINHTLTF
-714 LLNPERL
+714 LLNPERM
-721 NRINQQNMFGEN
+721 NRINQQNIFGDD
-733 ILKLDNYLL
+733 ILTLENYLAE
-742 RISKSIFNIKKMNMY
+742 ISISIFDNKKLNTY
-757 EDSINKNT
+757 EESVNKNT
-765 ASLYLD
+765 SSLYLD
-771 HLFMAFNNNKTNDL
+771 HLFMAFNNSRTNDL
-785 SKSVILS
+785 SKSIILA
-792 SIMNTMNKLSTNMND
+792 SIMDTMNNLSTNPNN
-807 YNSFL
+807 YNRFL
-812 LNKIQGF
+812 INKIEGF
-819 IDNPSKYKSVN
+819 LSNPDQYKPIE

>member
-1 MRIYSQDYQEFF
+1 
-13 LLIQR
+13 
-18 QRYPLNVSIRFLTPL
+18 
-33 IFSLE
+33 
-38 NMSQINYMNSKKKI
+38 
-52 IFLKNIAMKKI
+52 
-63 LLSFILISSFSFSQ
+63 
-77 VSNYQGFMDFSYNDD
+77 MDFSYNDD
-92 SGKIF
+92 SGKII

-103 DSEFLYINSLSRGV
+103 DNEFLYINSLSRGV

-149 NLKYISNSSN
+149 NLRYISNSSN

-174 LFGFEIIEKSE
+174 LFGFDIVEKSTD
-185 NSYKVDLTP
+185 SYKIDLTP
-194 FLISDAHGV
+194 FLLNDAHGV
-203 SQRLRYSN
+203 SQRLRFSN
-211 AGSYNLNKSMS
+211 SGSYSLNKSMS
-222 AIDLVRTKAFPE
+222 AVDLERTKAFPD

-243 FTGNPSGNLVRSVTP
+243 FTGNPSGSLVRSVTP
-258 TPSNLTVNQHH
+258 TASNLTVNQHH
-269 SFVKLPDN
+269 SFVKLPDD
-277 NYAKR
+277 NYNKR

-304 KLEQRYIVRHRLNKK
+304 KLEQRFIVRHRLNKK
-319 NPNDEISEPV
+319 NPNDEMSEPV

-354 WNQAFESAGYKDA
+354 WNQAFESAGYKNA
-367 FRIEVLPENAD
+367 FRIEVLPEDAD

-431 GLVDNPNTI
+431 GLIDNPNDI
-440 ENKSLIKKVS
+440 ENKSLIKKTS

-482 MDYPHPKIELLDGN
+482 MDYPHPKIDIVNGN
-496 ISINNA
+496 INIDNA
-502 YSENIGD
+502 YSKNIGD
-509 WDKVSVKY
+509 WDKVSVRY
-517 AYMDFSNSEN
+517 AYTDFQENEN
-527 EDVELNKI
+527 EDVKLNDI
-535 IEDAVDN
+535 IEEAVN
-542 GLYFLSDSDSRPV
+542 KGLYFLSDSDSRPV
-555 GSANPYSHLWDNGE
+555 GSANPFSHLWDNGE
-569 LPYIELNKLLKV
+569 FPYIELDKLLKV

-588 LDMDNI
+588 IDLDNLV
-594 EDGESY
+594 DGEPY

-613 HRYQIEAAAKAI
+613 HRYQIESAAKAI
-625 GGVDYLYYVKNKNN
+625 GGVDYLYFVKNKNN
-639 DKVKFVDSKLQNESL
+639 DKVKFVDSKLQKESL
-654 ESLLNV
+654 KSLLNV
-660 LKPNNLVL
+660 LNPKNLVL
-668 PENLIEILSP
+668 PTNLIQILSP

-690 VSNTGVTFDYI
+690 ESNTGVTFDYI

-714 LLNPERL
+714 LMNPERI
-721 NRINQQNMFGEN
+721 NRIYQQNMFGEN
-733 ILKLDNYLL
+733 ILMLDDYLTI
-742 RISKSIFNIKKMNMY
+742 ISNSIFSNKRMSPY
-757 EDSINKNT
+757 ESSINKNT
-765 ASLYLD
+765 SSLFLD
-771 HLFMAFNNNKTNDL
+771 HLFLTFNNSNTNDL

-792 SIMNTMNKLSTNMND
+792 SIMNTKEKLSSNLND
-807 YNSFL
+807 YNRFL
-812 LNKIQGF
+812 VNKINGF
-819 IDNPSKYKSVN
+819 IDNPDKYIPVE

>member
-1 MRIYSQDYQEFF
+1 
-13 LLIQR
+13 
-18 QRYPLNVSIRFLTPL
+18 
-33 IFSLE
+33 
-38 NMSQINYMNSKKKI
+38 
-52 IFLKNIAMKKI
+52 MKKL
-63 LLSFILISSFSFSQ
+63 LLSIILVSSFSFSQ
-77 VSNYQGFMDFSYNDD
+77 ETDYEGFMNFSYNDD
-92 SGKIF
+92 SGKII
-97 LEIDNL
+97 LEIKNL
-103 DSEFLYINSLSRGV
+103 DSEFMYINSLSRGV

-122 GLDRGQLGNSRI
+122 GLDRGQLGNSRV

-149 NLKYISNSSN
+149 NLRYVSNSSN
-159 ELENKAVEEAFARSV
+159 YLENKAVEEAFARSV
-174 LFGFEIIEKSE
+174 LFGFDIIEKS
-185 NSYKVDLTP
+185 NDSYKIDITS

-203 SQRLRYSN
+203 SQRLKYSN
-211 AGSYNLNKSMS
+211 SGSYTLNKSMS
-222 AIDLVRTKAFPE
+222 AIDLDRTKAFPK

-258 TPSNLTVNQHH
+258 TASNLTVNQHH
-269 SFVKLPDN
+269 SFVELPDN
-277 NYAKR
+277 NYKKR

-304 KLEQRYIVRHRLNKK
+304 KLEQRFIVRHRLNKK
-319 NPNDEISEPV
+319 YPKQEISEPLD
-329 EPIIYYI
+329 PIVYYI

-367 FRIEVLPENAD
+367 FRIEVLPEDAD

-431 GLVDNPNTI
+431 GLIDNPNDI
-440 ENKSLIKKVS
+440 ENKALIKETS

-482 MDYPHPKIELLDGN
+482 MDYPHPKIDIIDGDIN
-496 ISINNA
+496 IDNA
-502 YSENIGD
+502 YSKNIGD
-509 WDKVSVKY
+509 WDKVTVRY
-517 AYMDFSNSEN
+517 AYTDFQEN
-527 EDVELNKI
+527 ENEEIKLNQI
-535 IEDAVDN
+535 IEEAVN
-542 GLYFLSDSDSRPV
+542 KGLYFLSDSDSRPV
-555 GSANPYSHLWDNGE
+555 GSANPFSHLWDNGE
-569 LPYIELNKLLKV
+569 FPYKELNKLLEV

-588 LDMDNI
+588 IDLENLI
-594 EDGESY
+594 DGEPY

-613 HRYQIEAAAKAI
+613 HRYQIESTAKAI
-625 GGVDYLYYVKNKNN
+625 GGVDYLYFVKNLNN
-639 DKVKFVDSKLQNESL
+639 DKVKFVNSKLQKESL

-660 LKPNNLVL
+660 LNPKNLVL
-668 PENLIEILSP
+668 PNNLIDILSP

-690 VSNTGVTFDYI
+690 ESNTGVTFDYI

-706 IINHTLTF
+706 VINHTLTF
-714 LLNPERL
+714 LINPERI
-721 NRINQQNMFGEN
+721 NRIYQQNMFGEN
-733 ILKLDNYLL
+733 ILKLEDYLTI
-742 RISKSIFNIKKMNMY
+742 ISNSIFSNKKMSLY
-757 EDSINKNT
+757 ESSINNNT
-765 ASLYLD
+765 SSLFLD
-771 HLFMAFNNNKTNDL
+771 HLFLAFNNSKTNDL
-785 SKSVILS
+785 SKSLILS
-792 SIMNTMNKLSTNMND
+792 SIVNTKEKLSSDLNN
-807 YNSFL
+807 YNAFL
-812 LNKIQGF
+812 VNKINGF
-819 IDNPSKYKSVN
+819 LDNPDKYKPIE

>member
-1 MRIYSQDYQEFF
+1 
-13 LLIQR
+13 
-18 QRYPLNVSIRFLTPL
+18 
-33 IFSLE
+33 
-38 NMSQINYMNSKKKI
+38 
-52 IFLKNIAMKKI
+52 MKKF
-63 LLSFILISSFSFSQ
+63 LLSFILISNFSFSQ
-77 VSNYQGFMDFSYNDD
+77 ETDYQGFMDFSYNDD
-92 SGKIF
+92 SGKII

-103 DSEFLYINSLSRGV
+103 DNEFLYINSLSRGV

-149 NLKYISNSSN
+149 NLRYISNSSN

-174 LFGFEIIEKSE
+174 LFGFDIVEKSTD
-185 NSYKVDLTP
+185 SYKIDLTP
-194 FLISDAHGV
+194 FLLNDAHGV
-203 SQRLRYSN
+203 SQRLRFSN
-211 AGSYNLNKSMS
+211 SGSYSLNKSMS
-222 AIDLVRTKAFPE
+222 AVDLERTKAFPD

-243 FTGNPSGNLVRSVTP
+243 FTGNPSGSLVRSVTP
-258 TPSNLTVNQHH
+258 TASNLTVNQHH
-269 SFVKLPDN
+269 SFVKLPDD
-277 NYAKR
+277 NYNKR

-304 KLEQRYIVRHRLNKK
+304 KLEQRFIVRHRLNKK
-319 NPNDEISEPV
+319 NPNDEMSEPV

-354 WNQAFESAGYKDA
+354 WNQAFESAGYKNA
-367 FRIEVLPENAD
+367 FRIEVLPEDAD

-431 GLVDNPNTI
+431 GLVDNPNDI
-440 ENKSLIKKVS
+440 QNKSFIKKTS

-469 HNYISSANNRSSV
+469 HNYISSANDRSSV
-482 MDYPHPKIELLDGN
+482 MDYPHPKIDLVDGK
-496 ISINNA
+496 ISIADA
-502 YSENIGD
+502 YVENIGD
-509 WDKVSVKY
+509 WDKVSVEY
-517 AYMDFSNSEN
+517 AYSDFPKTKNEN
-527 EDVELNKI
+527 NELDKI
-535 IEDAVDN
+535 INEAQKN

-555 GSANPYSHLWDNGE
+555 GSANPFSHLWDNGE
-569 LPYIELNKLLKV
+569 LPYKELNKLLKV

-588 LDMDNI
+588 IDLDNLI
-594 EDGESY
+594 DGEPY

-625 GGVDYLYYVKNKNN
+625 GGVDYLYFVKNNNN
-639 DKVKFVDSKLQNESL
+639 DKVKFVDSKLQRKSL
-654 ESLLNV
+654 ESLLSV
-660 LKPNNLVL
+660 LRPKNLVL
-668 PENLIEILSP
+668 PNNLFDILSP

-701 NASSS
+701 NISSS
-706 IINHTLTF
+706 LINHTLTF
-714 LLNPERL
+714 LLNPERI
-721 NRINQQNMFGEN
+721 NRINQQNIFGDD
-733 ILKLDNYLL
+733 ILTLENYLAE
-742 RISKSIFNIKKMNMY
+742 ISKSIFDNKKLNTY
-757 EDSINKNT
+757 EESVNKNT
-765 ASLYLD
+765 SSLYLD
-771 HLFMAFNNNKTNDL
+771 HLFMAFNNSRTNDL
-785 SKSVILS
+785 SKSIILA
-792 SIMNTMNKLSTNMND
+792 SIMDTMNNLSTNPNN
-807 YNSFL
+807 YNRFL
-812 LNKIQGF
+812 INKIDGF
-819 IDNPSKYKSVN
+819 LSNPDQYKPIE